1 MEWTHE
7 QQQAIIKNKSNILVA
22 AAAGSGKTAVLVER
36 IINKILNEKI
46 DIDKLLVVTFTN
58 AAASEMRERI
68 LNAIYKKIDES
79 ENDEEIQNLQKQV
92 VLINKASICTIDSF
106 CLDVVRNNFFEIDSS
121 PNFRIADTAEIELLK
136 QEVLE
141 ELFEEKYEEQNEDFQ
156 SLIKTYTSYRD
167 DTPLK
172 ELILKIYSYI
182 SSSPY
187 PKKWLDNAVERFN
200 IEDKNIDFTKTVW
213 GELLIKEI
221 REELQDDIAILEAE
235 IRKLS
240 VEKELILFQKTIEND
255 IYEFQKLLAN
265 LDNWNKAYSIANSVD
280 FITWPR
286 NKVDSIE
293 KENAKNIRDSV
304 KKKFK
309 AKVDKIFVSS
319 SEEATQDILE
329 MYKTL
334 IKLKNLIFKFDE
346 LFTKKKKDKNIVDFS
361 DVEHY
366 ALQILVREKEEGKH
380 ERTDVA
386 KKYMHQFEEIAI
398 DEYQD
403 SNLVQE
409 YILTAVSRGNNIFMV
424 GDIKQSIYKFRQAR
438 PELFLEKYKTYSLD
452 VANDKGLKIQLFKN
466 FRSREN
472 ILDFTNTIFANI
484 MSENL
489 GEIDYSE
496 EEYLNLGANWGE
508 KETEKI
514 QQEQQINSGI
524 IHKTSNLTSTNSQ
537 EYISNA
543 QIEHKNEKF
552 LIKNEIDIIDLKEKD
567 KQKDYDEDSQQ
578 KDEETEDIEIQE
590 NLEDIEIEAKFVAKK
605 IKELV
610 DSKFQVYD
618 IKEQKH
624 RNIKY
629 RDIAILLRSTKGKAP
644 IFEKELIEKDIPVYS
659 DMSSEYID
667 TMEIQTILSLLK
679 IIDNPMQDIPLV
691 TVMRSSIGK
700 FTDNELVEIRLADQ
714 YSDFY
719 TALQKSKLSVST
731 ELKEKI
737 DRFLA
742 DLDKWREEQEY
753 LSLDELIWKIYEDTG
768 FLNYMGVLPNGM
780 LRQENLKMLFER
792 AKQYESAS
800 FKGLFNFIRFIERL
814 HSSSGDLSSAKMIGE
829 NEDVVRIMSIH
840 KSKGLEFP
848 IVFLASSSSQ
858 FNLMDLNKDILL
870 DQELGLG
877 VKYIDYDMQVKYDT
891 LTKLALRNKELNS
904 VYSEEMRILYVALTR
919 AKEKL
924 YITGLSKDF
933 SKAKEN
939 MENMISIYQKQTG
952 NFNNKIPISG
962 TNNID
967 YMYQQQRKKINPLL
981 IKKYKTYLD
990 WILMVY
996 YSDFEKMKDLADV
1009 KIFAKDELIKDL
1021 KPEEK
1026 QEIDLFKMIE
1036 ENCKNVTDEE
1046 VKKVENE
1053 LSFEYEY
1060 MADTVIP
1067 SKTSITAIAHK
1078 NMKEVK
1084 YSALSEN
1091 EVLGKNQL
1099 GDLEKIEL
1107 IAENKESDS
1116 IAFPVPK
1123 FLNNEDEEKVSASKR
1138 GTIMHLCM
1146 KNLDFSK
1153 DYELKDVEDLV
1164 TELKNKE
1171 IITSKEAD
1179 SVNLKHILQFTKSDV
1194 WQELQEAKEY
1204 HKEEPFYINVS
1215 ANEIEETESKANIL
1229 AQGIIDLYYIDKNDN
1244 LVLLDYKTDFVKEGE
1259 EEILIKRH
1267 TPQLLLYKKALENAL
1282 DRKVD
1287 KIYIY
1292 STTLGK
1298 KIQIKV

>member
-1 MEWTHE
+1 MEWTKE
-7 QQQAIIKNKSNILVA
+7 QQQAISKAKSNILVA

-79 ENDEEIQNLQKQV
+79 ENEEEIQNLQKQV
-92 VLINKASICTIDSF
+92 VLLNKASICTIDSF
-106 CLDVVRNNFFEIDSS
+106 CLDVVRNNFFEIDIS

-136 QEVLE
+136 QEVLD
-141 ELFEEKYEEQNEDFQ
+141 ELFEEKYEEKNEDFQ
-156 SLIKTYTSYRD
+156 KLIKTYTSYRD

-172 ELILKIYSYI
+172 DLILKIYSYI

-187 PKKWLDNAVERFN
+187 PKKWLDDAIERFN
-200 IEDKNIDFTKTVW
+200 IKDENLDFTKTVW
-213 GELLIKEI
+213 GELLIQEI
-221 REELQDDIAILEAE
+221 KEELQDDIAILEAQAK
-235 IRKLS
+235 RLS
-240 VEKELILFQKTIEND
+240 VESDLVLFQKTIEND
-255 IYEFQKLLAN
+255 VIELKRLFEN

-286 NKVDSIE
+286 NKVDSLE
-293 KENAKNIRDSV
+293 KENAKNVRDQV

-319 SEEATQDILE
+319 SEEAIQDIIE
-329 MYKTL
+329 MYNTL
-334 IKLKNLIFKFDE
+334 LKLKNIIFEFDE
-346 LFTKKKKDKNIVDFS
+346 FFTKKKKDKNIVDFS

-366 ALQILVREKEEGKH
+366 ALQILVREKEDGTH

-386 KKYMHQFEEIAI
+386 KKYMNQFEEIAI

-424 GDIKQSIYKFRQAR
+424 GDVKQSIYKFRQAR
-438 PELFLEKYKTYSLD
+438 PELFLEKYKSYSLEN
-452 VANDKGLKIQLFKN
+452 ANERGLKIQLFKN

-472 ILDFTNTIFANI
+472 ILDFTNEIFKNI
-484 MSENL
+484 MSESL
-489 GEIDYSE
+489 GEIEYNE
-496 EEYLNLGANWGE
+496 EEFLNLGASWE
-508 KETEKI
+508 PKE
-514 QQEQQINSGI
+514 
-524 IHKTSNLTSTNSQ
+524 
-537 EYISNA
+537 
-543 QIEHKNEKF
+543 
-552 LIKNEIDIIDLKEKD
+552 IKNEIDIIDLKE
-567 KQKDYDEDSQQ
+567 QEKDYDEENS
-578 KDEETEDIEIQE
+578 KEEEIQE

-605 IKELV
+605 IKELI
-610 DSKFQVYD
+610 DSKYQVYD
-618 IKEQKH
+618 LKAQKY
-624 RNIKY
+624 RDIKY
-629 RDIAILLRSTKGKAP
+629 RDIAILLRSTKAKAP

-714 YSDFY
+714 HSDFY
-719 TALQKSKLSVST
+719 TTLLKSKLSVST
-731 ELKEKI
+731 ELKGKI
-737 DRFLA
+737 ERFLSK
-742 DLDKWREEQEY
+742 LDKWRKEQEY

-848 IVFLASSSSQ
+848 IVFLASTSSQ
-858 FNLMDLNKDILL
+858 INLMDLNKDILL

-924 YITGLSKDF
+924 YITGIKKDF
-933 SKAKEN
+933 SKEKEN
-939 MENMISIYQKQTG
+939 IENMLSIYNKQKG
-952 NFNNKIPISG
+952 
-962 TNNID
+962 
-967 YMYQQQRKKINPLL
+967 KINPILV
-981 IKKYKTYLD
+981 KKYKTYLD

-996 YSDFEKMKDLADV
+996 YSDFDKMKDLADV
-1009 KIFAKDELIKDL
+1009 NIFVKNDLIKEL

-1026 QEIDLFKMIE
+1026 QEIDLIRMIE
-1036 ENCKNVTDEE
+1036 ENSKEVTDTEI
-1046 VKKVENE
+1046 KKVENE

-1060 MADTVIP
+1060 KADTLIP

-1078 NMKEVK
+1078 NMEEARYNATDEIEV
-1084 YSALSEN
+1084 EN
-1091 EVLGKNQL
+1091 YEE
-1099 GDLEKIEL
+1099 DEIT
-1107 IAENKESDS
+1107 
-1116 IAFPVPK
+1116 FPVPK
-1123 FLNNEDEEKVSASKR
+1123 FLNNEDEEKITASKR

-1153 DYELKDVEDLV
+1153 EYEIQDVKNLV
-1164 TELKNKE
+1164 EELKNKD
-1171 IITSKEAD
+1171 IITEKEAN
-1179 SVNLKHILQFTKSDV
+1179 SVNINQILKFTKSDV
-1194 WQELQEAKEY
+1194 WEELKSAKEY
-1204 HKEEPFYINVS
+1204 HKEEPFYINVPAS
-1215 ANEIEETESKANIL
+1215 KVQETESTANIL
-1229 AQGIIDLYYIDKNDN
+1229 AQGIIDLYYIDKSDN
-1244 LVLLDYKTDFVKEGE
+1244 LVLLDYKTDYVTEGE
-1259 EEILIKRH
+1259 EDILIKRH
-1267 TPQLLLYKKALENAL
+1267 TPQLLLYKEALVNAL
-1282 DRKVD
+1282 NGKVD
-1287 KIYIY
+1287 RIYIY
-1292 STTLGK
+1292 STVLGK
-1298 KIQIKV
+1298 KIEIST

>member
-1 MEWTHE
+1 MEWTKE
-7 QQQAIIKNKSNILVA
+7 QQQAINKNKSNILVA

-79 ENDEEIQNLQKQV
+79 ENEEEVQNLQKQV
-92 VLINKASICTIDSF
+92 VLLNKASICTIDSF
-106 CLDVVRNNFFEIDSS
+106 CLDVVRNNFFEIDIS

-141 ELFEEKYEEQNEDFQ
+141 ELFEEKYEEKNEDFQ
-156 SLIKTYTSYRD
+156 KLIKTYTSYRD

-172 ELILKIYSYI
+172 DLILKIYSYI

-187 PKKWLDNAVERFN
+187 PKKWLDDAIERFN
-200 IEDKNIDFTKTVW
+200 IIDANTDFTKTVW
-213 GELLIKEI
+213 GELLIQEI
-221 REELQDDIAILEAE
+221 KEELQDDIAILEAQAK
-235 IRKLS
+235 RLS
-240 VEKELILFQKTIEND
+240 VEPDLLLFQKTIEND
-255 IYEFQKLLAN
+255 VVELKTLFGN
-265 LDNWNKAYSIANSVD
+265 LENWNKVYSIANSVD

-293 KENAKNIRDSV
+293 KENAKNVRDSV

-319 SEEATQDILE
+319 SEEAIQDIQE

-334 IKLKNLIFKFDE
+334 VKLKNLIFEFDE
-346 LFTKKKKDKNIVDFS
+346 KFTKKKKDKNIVDFS

-366 ALQILVREKEEGKH
+366 ALQILVREKEDGTH
-380 ERTDVA
+380 ERSDIA
-386 KKYMHQFEEIAI
+386 KKYMKQFEEIAI

-409 YILTAVSRGNNIFMV
+409 YILTSVSRGNNIFMV
-424 GDIKQSIYKFRQAR
+424 GDVKQSIYKFRQAR
-438 PELFLEKYKTYSLD
+438 PELFLEKYKSYSLEN
-452 VANDKGLKIQLFKN
+452 ANEKGLKIQLFKN

-472 ILDFTNTIFANI
+472 ILDFTNEIFANI
-484 MSENL
+484 MSESL
-489 GEIDYSE
+489 GEIEYTKE
-496 EEYLNLGANWGE
+496 EFLNLGANWGNE
-508 KETEKI
+508 ETEKKHEEVM
-514 QQEQQINSGI
+514 QFS
-524 IHKTSNLTSTNSQ
+524 L
-537 EYISNA
+537 
-543 QIEHKNEKF
+543 
-552 LIKNEIDIIDLKEKD
+552 KNEIDIIDLKEKEI
-567 KQKDYDEDSQQ
+567 QKDYDAENG
-578 KDEETEDIEIQE
+578 EEVEQQE

-610 DSKFQVYD
+610 KSKYQVYD
-618 IKEQKH
+618 LKEQKY
-624 RNIKY
+624 RDIKY
-629 RDIAILLRSTKGKAP
+629 RDIAILLRSTKTKAP

-659 DMSSEYID
+659 DMSAEYID
-667 TMEIQTILSLLK
+667 SMEIQTILSLLK

-714 YSDFY
+714 HSDFY
-719 TALQKSKLSVST
+719 TTLLKAKMSVST

-737 DRFLA
+737 ERFL
-742 DLDKWREEQEY
+742 DSLDRWREEQEY

-768 FLNYMGVLPNGM
+768 FLNYMGVLPNGA

-848 IVFLASSSSQ
+848 IVFLASTSSQ

-939 MENMISIYQKQTG
+939 MENMLSIYKKQEG
-952 NFNNKIPISG
+952 
-962 TNNID
+962 
-967 YMYQQQRKKINPLL
+967 KINPILV
-981 IKKYKTYLD
+981 KKYKTYLD

-996 YSDFEKMKDLADV
+996 YSNFDTMKNLAQVNVLEKE
-1009 KIFAKDELIKDL
+1009 ELIKDL
-1021 KPEEK
+1021 RPEEK
-1026 QEIDLFKMIE
+1026 QQIDLLKMIE
-1036 ENCKNVTDEE
+1036 ENCKNVTEDDL
-1046 VKKVENE
+1046 KKLEND
-1053 LSFEYEY
+1053 LNFEYEFKV
-1060 MADTVIP
+1060 ATTIP
-1067 SKTSITAIAHK
+1067 TKTSITAIAHK
-1078 NMKEVK
+1078 NMDEIKFSSTEDVLEDEEEEE
-1084 YSALSEN
+1084 YAEN
-1091 EVLGKNQL
+1091 E
-1099 GDLEKIEL
+1099 I
-1107 IAENKESDS
+1107 S
-1116 IAFPVPK
+1116 FPIPK
-1123 FLNNEDEEKVSASKR
+1123 FLINEDEEKISAGKR
-1138 GTIMHLCM
+1138 GTIVHLCM
-1146 KNLDFSK
+1146 KNLDFNK
-1153 DYELKDVEDLV
+1153 DYELQDVKELINSLV
-1164 TELKNKE
+1164 DKE
-1171 IITSKEAD
+1171 IITLKEAN
-1179 SVNLKHILQFTKSDV
+1179 SANPYQILKFTKSDI
-1194 WQELQEAKEY
+1194 WQDLKQAKEY
-1204 HKEEPFYINVS
+1204 HKEEPFYINVPLK
-1215 ANEIEETESKANIL
+1215 EIEDIEAEENIL
-1229 AQGIIDLYYIDKNDN
+1229 AQGIIDLYYIDKDDK

-1259 EEILIKRH
+1259 EEVLIKRH
-1267 TPQLLLYKKALENAL
+1267 TPQLLLYKNALENAL
-1282 DRKVD
+1282 NRKVD
-1287 KIYIY
+1287 RIYIY
-1292 STTLGK
+1292 STVLSK
-1298 KIQIKV
+1298 KIEI

>member
-1 MEWTHE
+1 MEWTKE
-7 QQQAIIKNKSNILVA
+7 QSQAINKNKSNILVA

-79 ENDEEIQNLQKQV
+79 ENEQEIQNLQKQV
-92 VLINKASICTIDSF
+92 VLLNKASICTIDSF
-106 CLDVVRNNFFEIDSS
+106 CLDVVRNNFFEIDIS

-136 QEVLE
+136 QEVLD
-141 ELFEEKYEEQNEDFQ
+141 ELFEEKYEEKNKDFQ
-156 SLIKTYTSYRD
+156 KLIKTYTSYRD

-172 ELILKIYSYI
+172 DLILKIYSYI

-187 PKKWLDNAVERFN
+187 PKKWLDDAIERFN
-200 IEDKNIDFTKTVW
+200 IKDENLDFTKTVW
-213 GELLIKEI
+213 GELLIQEVK
-221 REELQDDIAILEAE
+221 EELQDDIAILEAQAK
-235 IRKLS
+235 RLS
-240 VEKELILFQKTIEND
+240 VEPDLVLFQKTIEND
-255 IYEFQKLLAN
+255 VVELKTLFSN

-293 KENAKNIRDSV
+293 KENAKNVRDQV

-309 AKVDKIFVSS
+309 AKVEKIFVSN
-319 SEEATQDILE
+319 SEEAIQDIQE

-334 IKLKNLIFKFDE
+334 VMLKELIFEFDE
-346 LFTKKKKDKNIVDFS
+346 KFIKKKKDKNIVDFS

-366 ALQILVREKEEGKH
+366 ALQILVKEKEDGTH
-380 ERTDVA
+380 ERSDIA
-386 KKYMHQFEEIAI
+386 KKYMKQFEEIAI

-409 YILTAVSRGNNIFMV
+409 YILTSVSRGNNIFMV
-424 GDIKQSIYKFRQAR
+424 GDVKQSIYKFRQAR
-438 PELFLEKYKTYSLD
+438 PELFLEKYKSYSLEN
-452 VANDKGLKIQLFKN
+452 ANEKGLKIQLFKN

-472 ILDFTNTIFANI
+472 ILDFTNEIFANI
-484 MSENL
+484 MSESL
-489 GEIDYSE
+489 GEIEYTKE
-496 EEYLNLGANWGE
+496 EFLNLGANWE
-508 KETEKI
+508 NEETEKKLEEGI
-514 QQEQQINSGI
+514 Q
-524 IHKTSNLTSTNSQ
+524 
-537 EYISNA
+537 
-543 QIEHKNEKF
+543 F
-552 LIKNEIDIIDLKEKD
+552 LVKNEIDIIDLKEKEI
-567 KQKDYDEDSQQ
+567 QKDYDAENG
-578 KDEETEDIEIQE
+578 EEVEQQE

-610 DSKFQVYD
+610 KSKYQVYD
-618 IKEQKH
+618 LKEQKY
-624 RNIKY
+624 RDIKY
-629 RDIAILLRSTKGKAP
+629 RDIAILLRSTKTKAP

-659 DMSSEYID
+659 DMSAEYID
-667 TMEIQTILSLLK
+667 SMEIQTILSLLK

-714 YSDFY
+714 HADFY
-719 TALQKSKLSVST
+719 TTLLKAKMSAST

-737 DRFLA
+737 ERFL
-742 DLDKWREEQEY
+742 DSLDRWREEQEY

-768 FLNYMGVLPNGM
+768 FLNYMGVLPNGA

-848 IVFLASSSSQ
+848 IVFLASASSQ

-939 MENMISIYQKQTG
+939 MENMLSIYKKQEG
-952 NFNNKIPISG
+952 
-962 TNNID
+962 
-967 YMYQQQRKKINPLL
+967 KINPILV
-981 IKKYKTYLD
+981 KKYKTYLD

-996 YSDFEKMKDLADV
+996 YSNFDTMKNLAQVNVFEKE
-1009 KIFAKDELIKDL
+1009 ELIKDL
-1021 KPEEK
+1021 RPEEK
-1026 QEIDLFKMIE
+1026 QQIDLLKMIE
-1036 ENCKNVTDEE
+1036 ENCKNVTEDDL
-1046 VKKVENE
+1046 KKLEND
-1053 LSFEYEY
+1053 LNSEYEFKV
-1060 MADTVIP
+1060 ATTIP
-1067 SKTSITAIAHK
+1067 TKTSITAIAHK
-1078 NMKEVK
+1078 NMDEIRFF
-1084 YSALSEN
+1084 SEEDAIEGEDFAGDAIERENLEDNKN
-1091 EVLGKNQL
+1091 E
-1099 GDLEKIEL
+1099 I
-1107 IAENKESDS
+1107 S
-1116 IAFPVPK
+1116 FPAPK
-1123 FLNNEDEEKVSASKR
+1123 FLINEEEEKISAGKR
-1138 GTIMHLCM
+1138 GTIVHLCM
-1146 KNLDFSK
+1146 KNLDFNK
-1153 DYELKDVEDLV
+1153 NYELQDIK
-1164 TELKNKE
+1164 ELLKSLIDKE
-1171 IITSKEAD
+1171 IITLKEAN
-1179 SVNLKHILQFTKSDV
+1179 SVNPYQILKFTKSDI
-1194 WQELQEAKEY
+1194 WQDLKQAKEY
-1204 HKEEPFYINVS
+1204 HKEEPFYINVPLK
-1215 ANEIEETESKANIL
+1215 EIEDIEAEENVL
-1229 AQGIIDLYYIDKNDN
+1229 AQGIIDLYYIDKDDK

-1259 EEILIKRH
+1259 EELLIKRH
-1267 TPQLLLYKKALENAL
+1267 TPQLLLYKEALESAL
-1282 DRKVD
+1282 NTKVD

-1292 STTLGK
+1292 STVLGK
-1298 KIQIKV
+1298 KIEIKC

>member
-1 MEWTHE
+1 MEWTKE
-7 QQQAIIKNKSNILVA
+7 QQQAISKAKSNILVA

-79 ENDEEIQNLQKQV
+79 ENEEEIQNLQKQV
-92 VLINKASICTIDSF
+92 VLLNKASICTIDSF
-106 CLDVVRNNFFEIDSS
+106 CLDVVRNNFFEIDIS

-136 QEVLE
+136 QEVLD
-141 ELFEEKYEEQNEDFQ
+141 ELFEERYEKNNEDFQ
-156 SLIKTYTSYRD
+156 KLIKTCTSYRD

-172 ELILKIYSYI
+172 DLILKIYSYI

-187 PKKWLDNAVERFN
+187 PKKWLDDAIERFN
-200 IEDKNIDFTKTVW
+200 IKDENLDFTKTVW
-213 GELLIKEI
+213 GELLIQEI
-221 REELQDDIAILEAE
+221 KEELQDDIAILEAQAK
-235 IRKLS
+235 RLS
-240 VEKELILFQKTIEND
+240 VEPDLVLFQKTIEND
-255 IYEFQKLLAN
+255 VIELKRLFEN

-286 NKVDSIE
+286 NKVDSLE
-293 KENAKNIRDSV
+293 KENAKNVRDQV

-309 AKVDKIFVSS
+309 TKVDKIFVSS
-319 SEEATQDILE
+319 SEEAIQDIIE
-329 MYKTL
+329 MYNTL
-334 IKLKNLIFKFDE
+334 LKLKNIIFEFDE
-346 LFTKKKKDKNIVDFS
+346 FFTKKKKDKNIVDFS

-366 ALQILVREKEEGKH
+366 ALQILVREKEDGTH

-386 KKYMHQFEEIAI
+386 KKYMNQFEEIAI

-424 GDIKQSIYKFRQAR
+424 GDVKQSIYKFRQAR
-438 PELFLEKYKTYSLD
+438 PELFLEKYKSYSLEN
-452 VANDKGLKIQLFKN
+452 ANERGLKIQLFKN

-472 ILDFTNTIFANI
+472 ILDFTNEIFKNI
-484 MSENL
+484 MSESL
-489 GEIDYSE
+489 GEIEYNE
-496 EEYLNLGANWGE
+496 EEFLNLGASWE
-508 KETEKI
+508 PKE
-514 QQEQQINSGI
+514 
-524 IHKTSNLTSTNSQ
+524 
-537 EYISNA
+537 
-543 QIEHKNEKF
+543 
-552 LIKNEIDIIDLKEKD
+552 IKNEIDIIDLKE
-567 KQKDYDEDSQQ
+567 QEKDYDEENS
-578 KDEETEDIEIQE
+578 KEEEIQE

-605 IKELV
+605 IKELI
-610 DSKFQVYD
+610 DSKYQVYD
-618 IKEQKH
+618 LKAQKY
-624 RNIKY
+624 RDIKY
-629 RDIAILLRSTKGKAP
+629 RDIAILLRSTKAKAP

-714 YSDFY
+714 HSDFY
-719 TALQKSKLSVST
+719 TTLLKSKLSVST
-731 ELKEKI
+731 ELKGKI
-737 DRFLA
+737 ERFLSK
-742 DLDKWREEQEY
+742 LDKWRKEQEY

-848 IVFLASSSSQ
+848 IVFLASTSSQ
-858 FNLMDLNKDILL
+858 INLMDLNKDILL

-924 YITGLSKDF
+924 YITGIKKDF
-933 SKAKEN
+933 SKEKEN
-939 MENMISIYQKQTG
+939 MENMLSIYNKQEG
-952 NFNNKIPISG
+952 
-962 TNNID
+962 
-967 YMYQQQRKKINPLL
+967 KINPILV
-981 IKKYKTYLD
+981 KKYKTYLD

-996 YSDFEKMKDLADV
+996 YSDFDKMKDLADV
-1009 KIFAKDELIKDL
+1009 NIFVKNDLIKEL

-1026 QEIDLFKMIE
+1026 QEIDLIRMIE
-1036 ENCKNVTDEE
+1036 ENSKEVTDTEI
-1046 VKKVENE
+1046 KKVENE

-1060 MADTVIP
+1060 KADTLIP

-1078 NMKEVK
+1078 NMEEARYNATDEIEV
-1084 YSALSEN
+1084 EN
-1091 EVLGKNQL
+1091 YEE
-1099 GDLEKIEL
+1099 DEIT
-1107 IAENKESDS
+1107 
-1116 IAFPVPK
+1116 FPVPK
-1123 FLNNEDEEKVSASKR
+1123 FLNNEDEEKITASKR

-1153 DYELKDVEDLV
+1153 EYEIQDVKNLV
-1164 TELKNKE
+1164 EELKNKD
-1171 IITSKEAD
+1171 IITEKEAN
-1179 SVNLKHILQFTKSDV
+1179 SVNINQILKFTKSDV
-1194 WQELQEAKEY
+1194 WEELKSAKEY
-1204 HKEEPFYINVS
+1204 HKEEPFYINVPAS
-1215 ANEIEETESKANIL
+1215 KVQETESTANIL
-1229 AQGIIDLYYIDKNDN
+1229 AQGIIDLYYIDKSDN
-1244 LVLLDYKTDFVKEGE
+1244 LVLLDYKTDYVTEGE
-1259 EEILIKRH
+1259 EDILIKRH
-1267 TPQLLLYKKALENAL
+1267 TPQLLLYKEALVNAL
-1282 DRKVD
+1282 NGKVD
-1287 KIYIY
+1287 RIYIY
-1292 STTLGK
+1292 STVLGK
-1298 KIQIKV
+1298 KIEIST

>member
-1 MEWTHE
+1 MEWTYE
-7 QQQAIIKNKSNILVA
+7 QRQAINKNKSNILVA

-92 VLINKASICTIDSF
+92 VLLNKASICTIDSF
-106 CLDVVRNNFFEIDSS
+106 CLDVVRNNFFEIDIS
-121 PNFRIADTAEIELLK
+121 PNFRIADTAEIDLLK

-141 ELFEEKYEEQNEDFQ
+141 ELFEEKYEEKNEDFQ
-156 SLIKTYTSYRD
+156 NLIKTYTSYRD

-172 ELILKIYSYI
+172 DLILKIYSYI

-187 PKKWLDNAVERFN
+187 PKKWLDDAVERFN
-200 IEDKNIDFTKTVW
+200 IKDENIDFTKTVW

-221 REELQDDIAILEAE
+221 REELQDDIVILEAE
-235 IRKLS
+235 ARKLS

-255 IYEFQKLLAN
+255 IYELQNLQAN

-286 NKVDSIE
+286 NKVDSME

-309 AKVDKIFVSS
+309 AKSDKIFVSS

-329 MYKTL
+329 MHKTL
-334 IKLKNLIFKFDE
+334 IMLKNLIFEFDE

-366 ALQILVREKEEGKH
+366 ALQILVREKEDGKH

-386 KKYMHQFEEIAI
+386 KKYMNQFEEIAI

-409 YILTAVSRGNNIFMV
+409 YILTSVSRGNNIFMV
-424 GDIKQSIYKFRQAR
+424 GDVKQSIYKFRQAR

-452 VANDKGLKIQLFKN
+452 DANDKGLKIQLFKN

-484 MSENL
+484 MSEAL
-489 GEIDYSE
+489 GEIEYSE

-508 KETEKI
+508 KE
-514 QQEQQINSGI
+514 NS
-524 IHKTSNLTSTNSQ
+524 LDMQ
-537 EYISNA
+537 YA
-543 QIEHKNEKF
+543 
-552 LIKNEIDIIDLKEKD
+552 IKNEIDIIDLKEQEKPS
-567 KQKDYDEDSQQ
+567 DYDEDSQQ
-578 KDEETEDIEIQE
+578 KDEETENSEVQE

-610 DSKFQVYD
+610 DSKFQVFD
-618 IKEQKH
+618 LKEQKY

-691 TVMRSSIGK
+691 TVMRSIIGK
-700 FTDNELVEIRLADQ
+700 FTDDELVEIRLADRH
-714 YSDFY
+714 SDFY
-719 TALQKSKLSVST
+719 TAVLKSKLSVST

-792 AKQYESAS
+792 AKQYETAS

-870 DQELGLG
+870 DQEIGLG

-939 MENMISIYQKQTG
+939 MENMISIYKKQKG
-952 NFNNKIPISG
+952 
-962 TNNID
+962 
-967 YMYQQQRKKINPLL
+967 KINPIL

-996 YSDFEKMKDLADV
+996 YNDFQKM
-1009 KIFAKDELIKDL
+1009 
-1021 KPEEK
+1021 
-1026 QEIDLFKMIE
+1026 
-1036 ENCKNVTDEE
+1036 N
-1046 VKKVENE
+1046 
-1053 LSFEYEY
+1053 
-1060 MADTVIP
+1060 
-1067 SKTSITAIAHK
+1067 
-1078 NMKEVK
+1078 
-1084 YSALSEN
+1084 
-1091 EVLGKNQL
+1091 
-1099 GDLEKIEL
+1099 
-1107 IAENKESDS
+1107 
-1116 IAFPVPK
+1116 
-1123 FLNNEDEEKVSASKR
+1123 
-1138 GTIMHLCM
+1138 
-1146 KNLDFSK
+1146 
-1153 DYELKDVEDLV
+1153 
-1164 TELKNKE
+1164 
-1171 IITSKEAD
+1171 
-1179 SVNLKHILQFTKSDV
+1179 
-1194 WQELQEAKEY
+1194 
-1204 HKEEPFYINVS
+1204 
-1215 ANEIEETESKANIL
+1215 
-1229 AQGIIDLYYIDKNDN
+1229 
-1244 LVLLDYKTDFVKEGE
+1244 
-1259 EEILIKRH
+1259 
-1267 TPQLLLYKKALENAL
+1267 
-1282 DRKVD
+1282 
-1287 KIYIY
+1287 
-1292 STTLGK
+1292 
-1298 KIQIKV
+1298 

>member
-1 MEWTHE
+1 MEWTKE
-7 QQQAIIKNKSNILVA
+7 QQQAISKAKSNILVA

-79 ENDEEIQNLQKQV
+79 ENEEEIQNLQKQV
-92 VLINKASICTIDSF
+92 VLLNKASICTIDSF
-106 CLDVVRNNFFEIDSS
+106 CLDVVRNNFFEIDIS

-136 QEVLE
+136 QEVLD
-141 ELFEEKYEEQNEDFQ
+141 ELFEEKYEEKNEDFQ
-156 SLIKTYTSYRD
+156 KLIKTYTSYRD

-172 ELILKIYSYI
+172 DLILKIYSYI

-187 PKKWLDNAVERFN
+187 PKKWFDDAIERFN
-200 IEDKNIDFTKTVW
+200 IKDENLDFTKTVW
-213 GELLIKEI
+213 GELLIQEI
-221 REELQDDIAILEAE
+221 KEELQDDIAILEAQAK
-235 IRKLS
+235 RLS
-240 VEKELILFQKTIEND
+240 VEPDLVLFQKTIEND
-255 IYEFQKLLAN
+255 VIELKRLFEN

-286 NKVDSIE
+286 NKVDSLE
-293 KENAKNIRDSV
+293 KENAKNVRDQV

-309 AKVDKIFVSS
+309 TKVDKIFVSS
-319 SEEATQDILE
+319 SEEAIQDIIE
-329 MYKTL
+329 MYNTL
-334 IKLKNLIFKFDE
+334 LKLKNIIFEFDE
-346 LFTKKKKDKNIVDFS
+346 FFTKKKKDKNIVDFS

-366 ALQILVREKEEGKH
+366 ALQILVREKEDGTH

-386 KKYMHQFEEIAI
+386 KKYMNQFEEIAI

-424 GDIKQSIYKFRQAR
+424 GDVKQSIYKFRQAR
-438 PELFLEKYKTYSLD
+438 PELFLEKYKSYSLE
-452 VANDKGLKIQLFKN
+452 NTNERGLKIQLFKN

-472 ILDFTNTIFANI
+472 ILDFTNEIFENI
-484 MSENL
+484 MSESL
-489 GEIDYSE
+489 GEIEYNE
-496 EEYLNLGANWGE
+496 EEFLNLGASWE
-508 KETEKI
+508 PKE
-514 QQEQQINSGI
+514 
-524 IHKTSNLTSTNSQ
+524 
-537 EYISNA
+537 
-543 QIEHKNEKF
+543 
-552 LIKNEIDIIDLKEKD
+552 IKNEIDIIDLKE
-567 KQKDYDEDSQQ
+567 QEKDYDEENS
-578 KDEETEDIEIQE
+578 EEEEIQE

-605 IKELV
+605 IKELI
-610 DSKFQVYD
+610 DSKYQVYD
-618 IKEQKH
+618 LKAQKY
-624 RNIKY
+624 RDIKY
-629 RDIAILLRSTKGKAP
+629 RDIAILLRSTKAKAP

-714 YSDFY
+714 HSDFY
-719 TALQKSKLSVST
+719 TTLLKSKLSVST
-731 ELKEKI
+731 ELKGKI
-737 DRFLA
+737 ERFLSE
-742 DLDKWREEQEY
+742 LDKWREEQEY

-924 YITGLSKDF
+924 YITGIKKDF
-933 SKAKEN
+933 SKEKEN
-939 MENMISIYQKQTG
+939 IENMLSIYNKQKG
-952 NFNNKIPISG
+952 
-962 TNNID
+962 
-967 YMYQQQRKKINPLL
+967 KINPILV
-981 IKKYKTYLD
+981 KKYKTYLD

-996 YSDFEKMKDLADV
+996 YSDFDKMKNLANVNIFV
-1009 KIFAKDELIKDL
+1009 KDDLIKEL

-1026 QEIDLFKMIE
+1026 QEIDLIRMIE
-1036 ENCKNVTDEE
+1036 ENSKEVTDIEI
-1046 VKKVENE
+1046 KKVENE

-1060 MADTVIP
+1060 KADTLIP

-1078 NMKEVK
+1078 NMEEARYNATDEIEV
-1084 YSALSEN
+1084 EN
-1091 EVLGKNQL
+1091 YEE
-1099 GDLEKIEL
+1099 DEIT
-1107 IAENKESDS
+1107 
-1116 IAFPVPK
+1116 FPVPK
-1123 FLNNEDEEKVSASKR
+1123 FLNNEDEEKITASKR

-1153 DYELKDVEDLV
+1153 KYEIQDIKNLIE
-1164 TELKNKE
+1164 ELKNKD
-1171 IITSKEAD
+1171 IITEKEAN
-1179 SVNLKHILQFTKSDV
+1179 SVNVNQILRFCKSDV
-1194 WQELQEAKEY
+1194 WQELKSVKEY
-1204 HKEEPFYINVS
+1204 HKEEPFYINVPAS
-1215 ANEIEETESKANIL
+1215 EVQETESTANIL
-1229 AQGIIDLYYIDKNDN
+1229 AQGIIDLYYIDKNDK
-1244 LVLLDYKTDFVKEGE
+1244 LVLLDYKTDYVTEGE
-1259 EEILIKRH
+1259 EDFLIKRH
-1267 TPQLLLYKKALENAL
+1267 TPQLLLYKEALENAL
-1282 DRKVD
+1282 NRKVD
-1287 KIYIY
+1287 RIYIY
-1292 STTLGK
+1292 STVLGK
-1298 KIQIKV
+1298 KVEINI

>member
-1 MEWTHE
+1 MEWTKE
-7 QQQAIIKNKSNILVA
+7 QKQAISRNKSNILVA

-79 ENDEEIQNLQKQV
+79 ENEEEIQNLQKQV
-92 VLINKASICTIDSF
+92 VLLNKASICTIDSF
-106 CLDVVRNNFFEIDSS
+106 CLDVVRNNFFEIDIS

-136 QEVLE
+136 QEVLD
-141 ELFEEKYEEQNEDFQ
+141 ELFEEKYEEKNEDFQ
-156 SLIKTYTSYRD
+156 KLIKTYTSYRD

-172 ELILKIYSYI
+172 DLILKIYSYI

-187 PKKWLDNAVERFN
+187 PKKWLDDAIERFN
-200 IEDKNIDFTKTVW
+200 IKDENLDFTKTVW
-213 GELLIKEI
+213 GELLIQEI
-221 REELQDDIAILEAE
+221 KEELQDDIAILEAQAK
-235 IRKLS
+235 RLS
-240 VEKELILFQKTIEND
+240 VESDLVLFQKTIEND
-255 IYEFQKLLAN
+255 VIELKRLFEN

-286 NKVDSIE
+286 NKVDSLE
-293 KENAKNIRDSV
+293 KENAKNVRDQV

-309 AKVDKIFVSS
+309 TKVDKIFVSS
-319 SEEATQDILE
+319 SEEAIQDIIE
-329 MYKTL
+329 MYNTL
-334 IKLKNLIFKFDE
+334 LKLKNLIFEFDE

-366 ALQILVREKEEGKH
+366 ALQILVREKEDGTH

-386 KKYMHQFEEIAI
+386 QKYMKQFEEIAI

-409 YILTAVSRGNNIFMV
+409 YILSSVSRGNNIFMV
-424 GDIKQSIYKFRQAR
+424 GDVKQSIYKFRQAR
-438 PELFLEKYKTYSLD
+438 PELFLEKYKSYSLEN
-452 VANDKGLKIQLFKN
+452 ANERGLKIQLFKN

-472 ILDFTNTIFANI
+472 ILDFTNEIFKNI
-484 MSENL
+484 MSESL
-489 GEIDYSE
+489 GEIEYNE
-496 EEYLNLGANWGE
+496 EEFLNLGASWE
-508 KETEKI
+508 PKE
-514 QQEQQINSGI
+514 
-524 IHKTSNLTSTNSQ
+524 
-537 EYISNA
+537 
-543 QIEHKNEKF
+543 
-552 LIKNEIDIIDLKEKD
+552 IKNEIDIIDLKE
-567 KQKDYDEDSQQ
+567 QEKDYDEENS
-578 KDEETEDIEIQE
+578 EEEEIQE

-605 IKELV
+605 IKELI
-610 DSKFQVYD
+610 DSKYQVYD
-618 IKEQKH
+618 LKAQKY
-624 RNIKY
+624 RDIKY
-629 RDIAILLRSTKGKAP
+629 RDIAILLRSTKAKAP

-714 YSDFY
+714 HSDFY
-719 TALQKSKLSVST
+719 TTLLKSKLSVST
-731 ELKEKI
+731 ELKGKI
-737 DRFLA
+737 ERFLNE
-742 DLDKWREEQEY
+742 LDKWRKEQEY

-924 YITGLSKDF
+924 YITGIKKDF
-933 SKAKEN
+933 SKEKEN
-939 MENMISIYQKQTG
+939 IENMLSIY
-952 NFNNKIPISG
+952 NKLEG
-962 TNNID
+962 
-967 YMYQQQRKKINPLL
+967 KINPILV
-981 IKKYKTYLD
+981 KKYKTYLD

-996 YSDFEKMKDLADV
+996 YSDFDKMKNLADV
-1009 KIFAKDELIKDL
+1009 NIFVKDDLIKEL

-1026 QEIDLFKMIE
+1026 QEIDLIRMIE
-1036 ENCKNVTDEE
+1036 ENSKEVTDTEI
-1046 VKKVENE
+1046 KKVENE

-1060 MADTVIP
+1060 KADTLIP

-1078 NMKEVK
+1078 NMEEARYNATDEIEV
-1084 YSALSEN
+1084 EN
-1091 EVLGKNQL
+1091 YEE
-1099 GDLEKIEL
+1099 DEIT
-1107 IAENKESDS
+1107 
-1116 IAFPVPK
+1116 FPVPK
-1123 FLNNEDEEKVSASKR
+1123 FLNNEDEEKITASKR

-1146 KNLDFSK
+1146 KNLDFSIK
-1153 DYELKDVEDLV
+1153 YEIQDVKNLV
-1164 TELKNKE
+1164 EELKNKD
-1171 IITSKEAD
+1171 IITEKEAN
-1179 SVNLKHILQFTKSDV
+1179 SVNINQILKFTKSDV
-1194 WQELQEAKEY
+1194 WEELKSTKEY

-1215 ANEIEETESKANIL
+1215 ASKVQETESTANIL
-1229 AQGIIDLYYIDKNDN
+1229 AQGIIDLYYIDKSDN
-1244 LVLLDYKTDFVKEGE
+1244 LVLLDYKTDYVTEGE
-1259 EEILIKRH
+1259 EDILIKRH
-1267 TPQLLLYKKALENAL
+1267 TPQLLLYKEALENAL
-1282 DRKVD
+1282 NRKVD
-1287 KIYIY
+1287 RIYIY
-1292 STTLGK
+1292 STVLGK
-1298 KIQIKV
+1298 KVEINI

>member
-1 MEWTHE
+1 MEWTKE
-7 QQQAIIKNKSNILVA
+7 QQQAISKAKSNILVA

-79 ENDEEIQNLQKQV
+79 ENEEEIQNLQKQV
-92 VLINKASICTIDSF
+92 VLLNKASICTIDSF
-106 CLDVVRNNFFEIDSS
+106 CLDVVRNNFFEIDIS

-136 QEVLE
+136 QEVLD
-141 ELFEEKYEEQNEDFQ
+141 ELFEEKYEEKNEDFQ
-156 SLIKTYTSYRD
+156 KLIKTYTSYRD

-172 ELILKIYSYI
+172 DLILKIYSYI

-187 PKKWLDNAVERFN
+187 PKKWLDDAIERFN
-200 IEDKNIDFTKTVW
+200 IKDENLDFTKTVW
-213 GELLIKEI
+213 GELLIQEI
-221 REELQDDIAILEAE
+221 KEELQDDIAILEAQAK
-235 IRKLS
+235 RLS
-240 VEKELILFQKTIEND
+240 VESDLVLFQKTIEND
-255 IYEFQKLLAN
+255 VIELKRLFEN

-286 NKVDSIE
+286 NKVDSLE
-293 KENAKNIRDSV
+293 KENTKNVRDQV

-319 SEEATQDILE
+319 SEEAIQDIIE
-329 MYKTL
+329 MYNTL
-334 IKLKNLIFKFDE
+334 LKLKNIIFEFDE
-346 LFTKKKKDKNIVDFS
+346 FFTKKKKDKNIVDFS

-366 ALQILVREKEEGKH
+366 ALQILVREKEDGTH

-386 KKYMHQFEEIAI
+386 KKYMNQFEEIAI

-424 GDIKQSIYKFRQAR
+424 GDVKQSIYKFRQAR
-438 PELFLEKYKTYSLD
+438 PELFLEKYKSYSLE
-452 VANDKGLKIQLFKN
+452 NTNERGLKIQLFKN

-472 ILDFTNTIFANI
+472 ILDFTNEIFENI
-484 MSENL
+484 MSESL
-489 GEIDYSE
+489 GEIEYNE
-496 EEYLNLGANWGE
+496 EEFLNLGASWE
-508 KETEKI
+508 PKE
-514 QQEQQINSGI
+514 
-524 IHKTSNLTSTNSQ
+524 
-537 EYISNA
+537 
-543 QIEHKNEKF
+543 
-552 LIKNEIDIIDLKEKD
+552 IKNEIDIIDLKE
-567 KQKDYDEDSQQ
+567 QEKDYDEENS
-578 KDEETEDIEIQE
+578 EEEEEIQE

-605 IKELV
+605 IKELI
-610 DSKFQVYD
+610 DSKYQVYD
-618 IKEQKH
+618 LKAQKY
-624 RNIKY
+624 RDIKY
-629 RDIAILLRSTKGKAP
+629 RDIAILLRSTKAKAP

-714 YSDFY
+714 HSDFY
-719 TALQKSKLSVST
+719 TTLLKSKLSVST
-731 ELKEKI
+731 ELKGKI
-737 DRFLA
+737 ERFLSE
-742 DLDKWREEQEY
+742 LDKWREEQEY

-924 YITGLSKDF
+924 YITGIKKDF
-933 SKAKEN
+933 SKEKEN
-939 MENMISIYQKQTG
+939 MENMLSIY
-952 NFNNKIPISG
+952 NKKEG
-962 TNNID
+962 
-967 YMYQQQRKKINPLL
+967 KINPILV
-981 IKKYKTYLD
+981 KKYKTYLD

-996 YSDFEKMKDLADV
+996 YSDFDKMKNLANVNIFV
-1009 KIFAKDELIKDL
+1009 KDDLIKEL

-1026 QEIDLFKMIE
+1026 QEIDLIRMIE
-1036 ENCKNVTDEE
+1036 ENSKEVTDTEI
-1046 VKKVENE
+1046 KKVENE

-1060 MADTVIP
+1060 KADTLIP

-1078 NMKEVK
+1078 NMEEARYNATDEIEV
-1084 YSALSEN
+1084 EN
-1091 EVLGKNQL
+1091 YEE
-1099 GDLEKIEL
+1099 DEIT
-1107 IAENKESDS
+1107 
-1116 IAFPVPK
+1116 FPVPK
-1123 FLNNEDEEKVSASKR
+1123 FLNNEDEEKITASKR

-1153 DYELKDVEDLV
+1153 KYEIQDIKNLIE
-1164 TELKNKE
+1164 ELKNKD
-1171 IITSKEAD
+1171 IITEKEAN
-1179 SVNLKHILQFTKSDV
+1179 SVNVNQILRFCKSDV
-1194 WQELQEAKEY
+1194 WQELKSVKEY

-1215 ANEIEETESKANIL
+1215 ASKVQETESTANIL
-1229 AQGIIDLYYIDKNDN
+1229 AQGIIDLYYIDKSDN
-1244 LVLLDYKTDFVKEGE
+1244 LVLLDYKTDYVTEGE
-1259 EEILIKRH
+1259 EDILIKRH
-1267 TPQLLLYKKALENAL
+1267 TPQLLLYKEALENAL
-1282 DRKVD
+1282 NRKVD
-1287 KIYIY
+1287 RIYIY
-1292 STTLGK
+1292 STVLGK
-1298 KIQIKV
+1298 KVEINI

>member
-1 MEWTHE
+1 MEWTKE
-7 QQQAIIKNKSNILVA
+7 QQQAISKNKSNILVA

-79 ENDEEIQNLQKQV
+79 ENEEEIQNLQRQV
-92 VLINKASICTIDSF
+92 VLLNKASICTIDSF
-106 CLDVVRNNFFEIDSS
+106 CLDVVRNNFFEIDIS

-136 QEVLE
+136 QEVLD
-141 ELFEEKYEEQNEDFQ
+141 ELFEEKYEEKNEDFQ
-156 SLIKTYTSYRD
+156 KLIKTYTSYRD

-172 ELILKIYSYI
+172 DLILKIYSYI

-187 PKKWLDNAVERFN
+187 PKKWLDDAVERFN
-200 IEDKNIDFTKTVW
+200 IKDENIDFTETVW
-213 GELLIKEI
+213 GELLIQEI
-221 REELQDDIAILEAE
+221 KEELQDDIAILEAQAK
-235 IRKLS
+235 RLS
-240 VEKELILFQKTIEND
+240 VEPDLVLFQKTIEND
-255 IYEFQKLLAN
+255 VIELKKLLAN

-286 NKVDSIE
+286 NKVDSLE
-293 KENAKNIRDSV
+293 KENAKNVRDSV

-319 SEEATQDILE
+319 SEEAIQDILE

-334 IKLKNLIFKFDE
+334 VKLKNLIFKFDE
-346 LFTKKKKDKNIVDFS
+346 QFTKKKNDKNIVDFS

-366 ALQILVREKEEGKH
+366 ALQILVKEKEDGKH
-380 ERTDVA
+380 ERTEVA
-386 KKYMHQFEEIAI
+386 QKYMKQFEEIAI

-409 YILTAVSRGNNIFMV
+409 YILTSVSRGNNIFMV
-424 GDIKQSIYKFRQAR
+424 GDVKQSIYKFRQAR
-438 PELFLEKYKTYSLD
+438 PELFLEKYKSYSLEST
-452 VANDKGLKIQLFKN
+452 NEKGLKIQLFKN

-472 ILDFTNTIFANI
+472 ILDFTNEIFENI

-489 GEIDYSE
+489 GEIEYSE
-496 EEYLNLGANWGE
+496 EEFLNLGASWE
-508 KETEKI
+508 PKE
-514 QQEQQINSGI
+514 
-524 IHKTSNLTSTNSQ
+524 
-537 EYISNA
+537 
-543 QIEHKNEKF
+543 
-552 LIKNEIDIIDLKEKD
+552 IKNEIDIIDLKEQEKTI
-567 KQKDYDEDSQQ
+567 DS
-578 KDEETEDIEIQE
+578 DEESEEEEIQE

-610 DSKFQVYD
+610 DSKYQVYD
-618 IKEQKH
+618 LKEKKY
-624 RNIKY
+624 RDIKY
-629 RDIAILLRSTKGKAP
+629 RDIAILLRSTKAKAP

-659 DMSSEYID
+659 DMSAEYID

-700 FTDNELVEIRLADQ
+700 FTDNELVEIRLVDQ
-714 YSDFY
+714 HSDFY
-719 TALQKSKLSVST
+719 TTLLKSKLSVST

-737 DRFLA
+737 ERFLNE
-742 DLDKWREEQEY
+742 LDKWREEQEY

-877 VKYIDYDMQVKYDT
+877 VRYIDYDMQVKYDT
-891 LTKLALRNKELNS
+891 LTKLALRNKALNS

-924 YITGLSKDF
+924 YITGVKKDF
-933 SKAKEN
+933 SKEKEN
-939 MENMISIYQKQTG
+939 IENMLSIYKKQDG
-952 NFNNKIPISG
+952 
-962 TNNID
+962 
-967 YMYQQQRKKINPLL
+967 KINPILV
-981 IKKYKTYLD
+981 KKYKTYLD

-996 YSDFEKMKDLADV
+996 YSDFDNMKKLAD
-1009 KIFAKDELIKDL
+1009 INTFGKDDLIKDL

-1026 QEIDLFKMIE
+1026 QEIDLIKMIE
-1036 ENCKNVTDEE
+1036 ENCKDVTDEE
-1046 VKKVENE
+1046 IKKVENE

-1060 MADTVIP
+1060 KADTLIP

-1078 NMKEVK
+1078 NMEEVK
-1084 YSALSEN
+1084 YNDIN
-1091 EVLGKNQL
+1091 EIQADNYEE
-1099 GDLEKIEL
+1099 DEKT
-1107 IAENKESDS
+1107 
-1116 IAFPVPK
+1116 FPIPK
-1123 FLNNEDEEKVSASKR
+1123 FLNDEDEEKVTASKR

-1153 DYELKDVEDLV
+1153 EYEFQDVKNLV
-1164 TELKNKE
+1164 EELKNKE
-1171 IITSKEAD
+1171 IITEKEAD
-1179 SVNLKHILQFTKSDV
+1179 SVNINQILKFTKSDV
-1194 WQELQEAKEY
+1194 WQELKSAKEY
-1204 HKEEPFYINVS
+1204 YKEEPFYINVP
-1215 ANEIEETESKANIL
+1215 ANEVEDTESTVNIL
-1229 AQGIIDLYYIDKNDN
+1229 AQGIIDLYYIDKDN
-1244 LVLLDYKTDFVKEGE
+1244 RLVLLDYKTDYIKEGE
-1259 EEILIKRH
+1259 EDVLIKRH
-1267 TPQLLLYKKALENAL
+1267 TPQLLLYKDALENAL
-1282 DRKVD
+1282 NKKVD
-1287 KIYIY
+1287 RIYIY
-1292 STTLGK
+1292 STVLGK
-1298 KIQIKV
+1298 KIEINA

>member
-1 MEWTHE
+1 MKWTNE
-7 QQQAIIKNKSNILVA
+7 QQQAISKNKSNILVA

-68 LNAIYKKIDES
+68 LNAIYKKIDETDS
-79 ENDEEIQNLQKQV
+79 DEEIKNLQKQI
-92 VLINKASICTIDSF
+92 VLLNKASICTIDSF
-106 CLDVVRNNFFEIDSS
+106 CLDVVRNNFFEIDIS

-141 ELFEEKYEEQNEDFQ
+141 ELFEEKYEEQNENFQ
-156 SLIKTYTSYRD
+156 NLIKTYTSYRD

-172 ELILKIYSYI
+172 DLILKIYSYI

-187 PKKWLDNAVERFN
+187 PKKWLEDAVEKFN
-200 IEDKNIDFTKTVW
+200 IQDKNFDFSQTIW
-213 GELLIKEI
+213 GELLIQEI
-221 REELQDDIAILEAE
+221 REELVDDIAVLKAQAT
-235 IRKLS
+235 KLS

-255 IYEFQKLLAN
+255 IVELQTLLGN
-265 LDNWNKAYSIANSVD
+265 LESWDKAYSIANSVD

-319 SEEATQDILE
+319 SEEAIDDILE

-334 IKLKNLIFKFDE
+334 TKLKNLIFEFDKQ
-346 LFTKKKKDKNIVDFS
+346 FTKKKKDKNIVDFS

-366 ALQILVREKEEGKH
+366 ALQILVKEKEDGKH

-386 KKYMHQFEEIAI
+386 KKYMKQFEEVAI

-424 GDIKQSIYKFRQAR
+424 GDVKQSIYKFRQAR

-452 VANDKGLKIQLFKN
+452 NANEKGLIIQLFKN

-472 ILDFTNTIFANI
+472 ILSFTNTIFENI

-489 GEIDYSE
+489 GDIEYSE
-496 EEYLNLGANWGE
+496 EEYLNLGANWG
-508 KETEKI
+508 
-514 QQEQQINSGI
+514 
-524 IHKTSNLTSTNSQ
+524 
-537 EYISNA
+537 
-543 QIEHKNEKF
+543 NEEN
-552 LIKNEIDIIDLKEKD
+552 IVKNEIDIIDFKEI
-567 KQKDYDEDSQQ
+567 QKVEEN
-578 KDEETEDIEIQE
+578 DEEIEDEDIEE

-610 DSKFQVYD
+610 DSKYQVYD
-618 IKEQKH
+618 LKAQKY
-624 RNIKY
+624 RDIKY
-629 RDIAILLRSTKGKAP
+629 RDIAILLRSTKAKAP
-644 IFEKELIEKDIPVYS
+644 IFEKELIEKDVPVYS
-659 DMSSEYID
+659 DMSAEYID

-714 YSDFY
+714 YTDFY
-719 TALQKSKLSVST
+719 NAVQKAKLSVNT

-737 DRFLA
+737 ERFLGE
-742 DLDKWREEQEY
+742 LDKWREEQEY

-768 FLNYMGVLPNGM
+768 FLNYIGILPNGL

-800 FKGLFNFIRFIERL
+800 FKGLFNFIRFIEKL
-814 HSSSGDLSSAKMIGE
+814 HSSSGDLGSAKMIGE

-848 IVFLASSSSQ
+848 IVFLASSSSR

-877 VKYIDYDMQVKYDT
+877 VKYIDYDMQIKYDT
-891 LTKLALRNKELNS
+891 LTKLALRNKEMNS

-924 YITGLSKDF
+924 YITGISKDF

-939 MENMISIYQKQTG
+939 MEKMISIYENQGENLNKRNSDYNKQREKL
-952 NFNNKIPISG
+952 NPI
-962 TNNID
+962 
-967 YMYQQQRKKINPLL
+967 LV
-981 IKKYKTYLD
+981 KKYKSYLD

-996 YSDFEKMKDLADV
+996 YSNFEKMKDLTDV
-1009 KIFAKDELIKDL
+1009 NILEKEELLKDL
-1021 KPEEK
+1021 KPDQRVEMDLLK
-1026 QEIDLFKMIE
+1026 LIDQKCRDI
-1036 ENCKNVTDEE
+1036 NDEE
-1046 VKKVENE
+1046 IKKVEE
-1053 LSFEYEY
+1053 TFSFQYEY
-1060 MADTVIP
+1060 KSDTLIP

-1078 NMKEVK
+1078 NLQEMKLTDINKDVQFDDRFVELEEIDE
-1084 YSALSEN
+1084 SANDEN
-1091 EVLGKNQL
+1091 LKQVSTQK
-1099 GDLEKIEL
+1099 
-1107 IAENKESDS
+1107 S
-1116 IAFPVPK
+1116 ITFSVPK
-1123 FLNNEDEEKVSASKR
+1123 FISNEDEEKITASKL

-1146 KNLDFSK
+1146 KNLDFSQE
-1153 DYELKDVEDLV
+1153 YEIQDIEHLV
-1164 TELKNKE
+1164 KSLADKE
-1171 IITSKEAD
+1171 IITQKEAD
-1179 SVNLKHILQFTKSDV
+1179 SVNLKQILGFTKSDV
-1194 WQELQEAKEY
+1194 WQEIKEAKEY

-1215 ANEIEETESKANIL
+1215 ASEIEETESNANIL
-1229 AQGIIDLYYIDKNDN
+1229 AQGIIDLYYIDKNDK
-1244 LVLLDYKTDFVKEGE
+1244 LVLLDYKTDFVKQGE
-1259 EEILIKRH
+1259 EEFLIKRH
-1267 TPQLLLYKKALENAL
+1267 TPQLLLYKQALEGAL
-1282 DRKVD
+1282 GKSVDR
-1287 KIYIY
+1287 IYIY
-1292 STTLGK
+1292 STVLGRR
-1298 KIQIKV
+1298 III

>member
-1 MEWTHE
+1 MEWTKE
-7 QQQAIIKNKSNILVA
+7 QQQAISKAKSNILVA

-79 ENDEEIQNLQKQV
+79 ENEEEIQNLQKQV
-92 VLINKASICTIDSF
+92 VLLNKASICTIDSF
-106 CLDVVRNNFFEIDSS
+106 CLDVVRNNFFEIDIS

-136 QEVLE
+136 QEVLD
-141 ELFEEKYEEQNEDFQ
+141 ELFEEKYEEKNEDFQ
-156 SLIKTYTSYRD
+156 KLIKTYTSYRD

-172 ELILKIYSYI
+172 DLILKIYSYI

-187 PKKWLDNAVERFN
+187 PKKWLDDAIERFN
-200 IEDKNIDFTKTVW
+200 IKDENLDFTKTVW
-213 GELLIKEI
+213 GELLIQEI
-221 REELQDDIAILEAE
+221 KEELQDDIAILEAQAK
-235 IRKLS
+235 RLS
-240 VEKELILFQKTIEND
+240 VESDLVLFQKTIEND
-255 IYEFQKLLAN
+255 VIELKRLFEN

-286 NKVDSIE
+286 NKVDSLE
-293 KENAKNIRDSV
+293 KENTKNVRDQV

-319 SEEATQDILE
+319 SEEAIQDILE

-334 IKLKNLIFKFDE
+334 VKLKNIIFEFDE
-346 LFTKKKKDKNIVDFS
+346 FFTKKKKDKNIVDFS

-366 ALQILVREKEEGKH
+366 ALQILVREKEDGTH

-386 KKYMHQFEEIAI
+386 KKYMNQFEEIAI

-424 GDIKQSIYKFRQAR
+424 GDVKQSIYKFRQAR
-438 PELFLEKYKTYSLD
+438 PELFLEKYKSYSLE
-452 VANDKGLKIQLFKN
+452 NTNERGLKIQLFKN

-472 ILDFTNTIFANI
+472 ILDFTNEIFENI
-484 MSENL
+484 MSESL
-489 GEIDYSE
+489 GEIEYNE
-496 EEYLNLGANWGE
+496 EEFLNLGASWE
-508 KETEKI
+508 PKE
-514 QQEQQINSGI
+514 
-524 IHKTSNLTSTNSQ
+524 
-537 EYISNA
+537 
-543 QIEHKNEKF
+543 
-552 LIKNEIDIIDLKEKD
+552 IKNEIDIIDLKE
-567 KQKDYDEDSQQ
+567 QEKDYDEENS
-578 KDEETEDIEIQE
+578 KEEEIQE

-605 IKELV
+605 IKELI
-610 DSKFQVYD
+610 DSKYQVYD
-618 IKEQKH
+618 LKAQKY
-624 RNIKY
+624 RDIKY
-629 RDIAILLRSTKGKAP
+629 RDIAILLRSTKAKAP

-714 YSDFY
+714 HSDFY
-719 TALQKSKLSVST
+719 TTLLKSKLSVST
-731 ELKEKI
+731 ELKGKI
-737 DRFLA
+737 ERFLSE
-742 DLDKWREEQEY
+742 LDKWREEQEY

-848 IVFLASSSSQ
+848 IVFLASTSSQ
-858 FNLMDLNKDILL
+858 INLMDLNKDILL

-924 YITGLSKDF
+924 YITGIKKDF
-933 SKAKEN
+933 SKEKEN
-939 MENMISIYQKQTG
+939 MENMLSIYNKQEG
-952 NFNNKIPISG
+952 
-962 TNNID
+962 
-967 YMYQQQRKKINPLL
+967 KINPILV
-981 IKKYKTYLD
+981 KKYKTYLD

-996 YSDFEKMKDLADV
+996 YSDFDKMKDLADV
-1009 KIFAKDELIKDL
+1009 NIFVKNDLIKEL

-1026 QEIDLFKMIE
+1026 QEIDLIRMIE
-1036 ENCKNVTDEE
+1036 ENSKEVTDTEI
-1046 VKKVENE
+1046 KKVENE

-1060 MADTVIP
+1060 KADTLIP

-1078 NMKEVK
+1078 NMEEARYNATDEIEV
-1084 YSALSEN
+1084 EN
-1091 EVLGKNQL
+1091 YEE
-1099 GDLEKIEL
+1099 DEIT
-1107 IAENKESDS
+1107 
-1116 IAFPVPK
+1116 FPVPK
-1123 FLNNEDEEKVSASKR
+1123 FLNNEDEEKITASKR

-1153 DYELKDVEDLV
+1153 EYEIQDVKNLV
-1164 TELKNKE
+1164 EELKNKD
-1171 IITSKEAD
+1171 IITEKEAN
-1179 SVNLKHILQFTKSDV
+1179 SVNINQILKFTKSDV
-1194 WQELQEAKEY
+1194 WEELKSAKEY
-1204 HKEEPFYINVS
+1204 HKEEPFYINVPAS
-1215 ANEIEETESKANIL
+1215 KVQETESTANIL
-1229 AQGIIDLYYIDKNDN
+1229 AQGIIDLYYIDKSDN
-1244 LVLLDYKTDFVKEGE
+1244 LVLLDYKTDYVTEGE
-1259 EEILIKRH
+1259 EDILIKRH
-1267 TPQLLLYKKALENAL
+1267 TPQLLLYKEALVNAL
-1282 DRKVD
+1282 NGKVD
-1287 KIYIY
+1287 RIYIY
-1292 STTLGK
+1292 STVLGK
-1298 KIQIKV
+1298 KIEIST

>member
-1 MEWTHE
+1 MEWTKE
-7 QQQAIIKNKSNILVA
+7 QQQAINKAKSNILVA

-79 ENDEEIQNLQKQV
+79 ENEEEIQNLQKQV
-92 VLINKASICTIDSF
+92 VLLNKASICTIDSF
-106 CLDVVRNNFFEIDSS
+106 CLDVVRNNFFEIDIS

-136 QEVLE
+136 QEVLD
-141 ELFEEKYEEQNEDFQ
+141 ELFEEKYEEKNEDFQ
-156 SLIKTYTSYRD
+156 KLIKTYTSYRD

-172 ELILKIYSYI
+172 DLILKIYSYI

-187 PKKWLDNAVERFN
+187 PKKWLDDAIERFN
-200 IEDKNIDFTKTVW
+200 IKDENLDFTKTVW
-213 GELLIKEI
+213 GELLIQEI
-221 REELQDDIAILEAE
+221 KEELQDDIAILEAQAK
-235 IRKLS
+235 RLS
-240 VEKELILFQKTIEND
+240 VESDLVLFQKTIEND
-255 IYEFQKLLAN
+255 VIELKRLFEN

-286 NKVDSIE
+286 NKVDSLE
-293 KENAKNIRDSV
+293 KENAKNVRDQV

-309 AKVDKIFVSS
+309 TKVDKIFVSS
-319 SEEATQDILE
+319 SEEAIQDIIE
-329 MYKTL
+329 MYNTL
-334 IKLKNLIFKFDE
+334 LKLKNLIFEFDE

-366 ALQILVREKEEGKH
+366 ALQILVREKEDGTH

-386 KKYMHQFEEIAI
+386 QKYMKQFEEIAI

-409 YILTAVSRGNNIFMV
+409 YILSSVSRGNNIFMV
-424 GDIKQSIYKFRQAR
+424 GDVKQSIYKFRQAR
-438 PELFLEKYKTYSLD
+438 PELFLEKYKSYSLEN
-452 VANDKGLKIQLFKN
+452 ANERGLKIQLFKN

-472 ILDFTNTIFANI
+472 ILDFTNEIFKNI
-484 MSENL
+484 MSESL
-489 GEIDYSE
+489 GEIEYNE
-496 EEYLNLGANWGE
+496 EEFLNLGASWE
-508 KETEKI
+508 PKE
-514 QQEQQINSGI
+514 
-524 IHKTSNLTSTNSQ
+524 
-537 EYISNA
+537 
-543 QIEHKNEKF
+543 
-552 LIKNEIDIIDLKEKD
+552 IKNEIDIIDLKE
-567 KQKDYDEDSQQ
+567 QEKDYDEENS
-578 KDEETEDIEIQE
+578 KEEEIQE

-605 IKELV
+605 IEELI
-610 DSKFQVYD
+610 DSKYQVYD
-618 IKEQKH
+618 LKAQKY
-624 RNIKY
+624 RDIKY
-629 RDIAILLRSTKGKAP
+629 RDIAILLRSTKAKAP

-714 YSDFY
+714 HSDFY
-719 TALQKSKLSVST
+719 TTLLKSKLSVST

-737 DRFLA
+737 ERFLNE
-742 DLDKWREEQEY
+742 LDKWRDEQEY

-848 IVFLASSSSQ
+848 IVFLASTSSQ

-924 YITGLSKDF
+924 YITGIKKDF
-933 SKAKEN
+933 SKEKEN
-939 MENMISIYQKQTG
+939 MENMLSIYNKQEG
-952 NFNNKIPISG
+952 
-962 TNNID
+962 
-967 YMYQQQRKKINPLL
+967 KINPILV
-981 IKKYKTYLD
+981 KKYKTYLD

-996 YSDFEKMKDLADV
+996 YSDFDKMKDLADV
-1009 KIFAKDELIKDL
+1009 NIFVKNDLIKEL

-1026 QEIDLFKMIE
+1026 QEIDLIRMIE
-1036 ENCKNVTDEE
+1036 ENSKEVTDTEI
-1046 VKKVENE
+1046 KKVENE

-1060 MADTVIP
+1060 KADTLIP

-1078 NMKEVK
+1078 NMEEARYNATDEIEV
-1084 YSALSEN
+1084 EN
-1091 EVLGKNQL
+1091 YEE
-1099 GDLEKIEL
+1099 DEIT
-1107 IAENKESDS
+1107 
-1116 IAFPVPK
+1116 FPVPK
-1123 FLNNEDEEKVSASKR
+1123 FLNNEDEEKITASKR

-1153 DYELKDVEDLV
+1153 EYEIQDVKNLV
-1164 TELKNKE
+1164 EELKNKD
-1171 IITSKEAD
+1171 IITEKEAN
-1179 SVNLKHILQFTKSDV
+1179 SVNINQILRFTKSDV
-1194 WQELQEAKEY
+1194 WQELKSAKEY
-1204 HKEEPFYINVS
+1204 HKEEPFYINVQAS
-1215 ANEIEETESKANIL
+1215 EVEETESTANIL

-1244 LVLLDYKTDFVKEGE
+1244 LVLLDYKTDYVTEGE
-1259 EEILIKRH
+1259 EEVLIKRH
-1267 TPQLLLYKKALENAL
+1267 TPQLLLYKEALENAL
-1282 DRKVD
+1282 NRKVD
-1287 KIYIY
+1287 RIYIY
-1292 STTLGK
+1292 STVLGK
-1298 KIQIKV
+1298 KVEINI

>member
-1 MEWTHE
+1 MEWTKE
-7 QQQAIIKNKSNILVA
+7 QQQAINKAKSNILVA

-79 ENDEEIQNLQKQV
+79 ENEEEIQNLQKQV
-92 VLINKASICTIDSF
+92 VLLNKASICTIDSF
-106 CLDVVRNNFFEIDSS
+106 CLDVVRNNFFEIDIS

-136 QEVLE
+136 QEVLD
-141 ELFEEKYEEQNEDFQ
+141 ELFEEKYEEKNKDFQ
-156 SLIKTYTSYRD
+156 KLIKTYTSYRD

-172 ELILKIYSYI
+172 DLILKIYSYI

-187 PKKWLDNAVERFN
+187 PKKWLDDAIERFN
-200 IEDKNIDFTKTVW
+200 IKDENLDFTKTVW
-213 GELLIKEI
+213 GELLIQEI
-221 REELQDDIAILEAE
+221 KEELQDDIAILEAQAK
-235 IRKLS
+235 RLS
-240 VEKELILFQKTIEND
+240 VESDLVLFQKTIEND
-255 IYEFQKLLAN
+255 VIELKRLFEN

-286 NKVDSIE
+286 NKVDSLE
-293 KENAKNIRDSV
+293 KENAKNVRDQV

-309 AKVDKIFVSS
+309 TKVDKIFVSS
-319 SEEATQDILE
+319 SEEAIQDIIE
-329 MYKTL
+329 MYNTL
-334 IKLKNLIFKFDE
+334 LKLKNLIFEFDE

-366 ALQILVREKEEGKH
+366 ALQILVREKEDGTH

-386 KKYMHQFEEIAI
+386 QKYMKQFEEIAI

-409 YILTAVSRGNNIFMV
+409 YILSSVSRGNNIFMV
-424 GDIKQSIYKFRQAR
+424 GDVKQSIYKFRQAR
-438 PELFLEKYKTYSLD
+438 PELFLEKYKSYSLEN
-452 VANDKGLKIQLFKN
+452 ANERGLKIQLFKN

-472 ILDFTNTIFANI
+472 ILDFTNEIFKNI
-484 MSENL
+484 MSESL
-489 GEIDYSE
+489 GEIEYTE
-496 EEYLNLGANWGE
+496 EEFLNLGASWE
-508 KETEKI
+508 SKE
-514 QQEQQINSGI
+514 
-524 IHKTSNLTSTNSQ
+524 
-537 EYISNA
+537 
-543 QIEHKNEKF
+543 
-552 LIKNEIDIIDLKEKD
+552 IKNEIDIIDLKE
-567 KQKDYDEDSQQ
+567 QEKDYDEENS
-578 KDEETEDIEIQE
+578 EEEEIQE

-605 IKELV
+605 IEELI
-610 DSKFQVYD
+610 DSKYQVYD
-618 IKEQKH
+618 LKAQKY
-624 RNIKY
+624 RDIKY
-629 RDIAILLRSTKGKAP
+629 RDIAILLRSTKAKAP

-714 YSDFY
+714 HSDFY
-719 TALQKSKLSVST
+719 TTLLKSKLSVST
-731 ELKEKI
+731 ELKGKI
-737 DRFLA
+737 ERFLNE
-742 DLDKWREEQEY
+742 LDKWRKEQEY

-848 IVFLASSSSQ
+848 IVFLASTSSQ

-924 YITGLSKDF
+924 YITGIKKDF
-933 SKAKEN
+933 SKEKEN
-939 MENMISIYQKQTG
+939 IENMLSIYNKQEG
-952 NFNNKIPISG
+952 
-962 TNNID
+962 
-967 YMYQQQRKKINPLL
+967 KINPILV
-981 IKKYKTYLD
+981 KKYKTYLD

-996 YSDFEKMKDLADV
+996 YSDFDKMKNLTNVNIFV
-1009 KIFAKDELIKDL
+1009 KDDLIKEL

-1026 QEIDLFKMIE
+1026 QEIDLIRMIE
-1036 ENCKNVTDEE
+1036 ENSKEVTDTEI
-1046 VKKVENE
+1046 KKVENE

-1060 MADTVIP
+1060 KADTLIP

-1078 NMKEVK
+1078 NMEEARYNATDEIEV
-1084 YSALSEN
+1084 EN
-1091 EVLGKNQL
+1091 YEE
-1099 GDLEKIEL
+1099 DEIT
-1107 IAENKESDS
+1107 
-1116 IAFPVPK
+1116 FPVPK
-1123 FLNNEDEEKVSASKR
+1123 FLNNEDEEKITASKR

-1153 DYELKDVEDLV
+1153 EYEIQDVKNLV
-1164 TELKNKE
+1164 EELKNKD
-1171 IITSKEAD
+1171 IITEKEAN
-1179 SVNLKHILQFTKSDV
+1179 SVNINQILRFTKSDV
-1194 WQELQEAKEY
+1194 WQELKSAKEY
-1204 HKEEPFYINVS
+1204 HKEEPFYINVQAS
-1215 ANEIEETESKANIL
+1215 EVEETESTANIL

-1244 LVLLDYKTDFVKEGE
+1244 LVLLDYKTDYVTEGE
-1259 EEILIKRH
+1259 EEVLIKRH
-1267 TPQLLLYKKALENAL
+1267 TPQLLLYKEALENAL
-1282 DRKVD
+1282 NRKVD
-1287 KIYIY
+1287 RIYIY
-1292 STTLGK
+1292 STVLGK
-1298 KIQIKV
+1298 KVEINI

>member
-1 MEWTHE
+1 MEWTKE
-7 QQQAIIKNKSNILVA
+7 QQQAIYKNKSNILVS

-58 AAASEMRERI
+58 SAASEMRERV
-68 LNAIYKKIDES
+68 LKAIYKKIDES
-79 ENDEEIQNLQKQV
+79 INDEEIQNLQKQV
-92 VLINKASICTIDSF
+92 VLLNKANICTIDSF
-106 CLDVVRNNFFEIDSS
+106 CLDVVRNNFFEIDIS

-141 ELFEEKYEEQNEDFQ
+141 ELFEEKYEEKNEAFQ
-156 SLIKTYTSYRD
+156 TLIKTYTSYRD

-172 ELILKIYSYI
+172 DLILKIYSYI

-187 PKKWLDNAVERFN
+187 PKKWLETAVEKFN
-200 IEDKNIDFTKTVW
+200 LPKTKTDFSKTVW
-213 GELLIKEI
+213 GEILVQEI
-221 REELQDDIAILEAE
+221 REELQDDIVTLESEAR
-235 IRKLS
+235 ILS
-240 VEKELILFQKTIEND
+240 VEKDLILFQKTIEND
-255 IYEFQKLLAN
+255 IVELQTLFEN
-265 LDNWNKAYSIANSVD
+265 LDNWDKAYSIANSVN

-286 NKVDSIE
+286 NKVDSLE

-319 SEEATQDILE
+319 SEEAIQDILE
-329 MYKTL
+329 MHKTL
-334 IKLKNLIFKFDE
+334 IMLKNLIFEFDD

-366 ALQILVREKEEGKH
+366 ALQILVREKEDGKH
-380 ERTDVA
+380 ERTDIA
-386 KKYMHQFEEIAI
+386 KKYMKQFEEIAI

-409 YILTAVSRGNNIFMV
+409 YILTSVSRGNNIFMV
-424 GDIKQSIYKFRQAR
+424 GDVKQSIYKFRQAR

-452 VANDKGLKIQLFKN
+452 NANDKGLKIQLFKN

-472 ILDFTNTIFANI
+472 ILDFTNMIFATI
-484 MSENL
+484 MSEAL
-489 GEIDYSE
+489 GEIEYSK
-496 EEYLNLGANWGE
+496 EEYLNLGANW
-508 KETEKI
+508 K
-514 QQEQQINSGI
+514 S
-524 IHKTSNLTSTNSQ
+524 
-537 EYISNA
+537 
-543 QIEHKNEKF
+543 EKF
-552 LIKNEIDIIDLKEKD
+552 AVKNEIDIIDLKEQEN
-567 KQKDYDEDSQQ
+567 QKDYG
-578 KDEETEDIEIQE
+578 EETSEEEEIQE
-590 NLEDIEIEAKFVAKK
+590 KLEDIEIEAKFIAKK

-610 DSKFQVYD
+610 DSKYQVYD
-618 IKEQKH
+618 LKEKKY
-624 RNIKY
+624 RDIKY
-629 RDIAILLRSTKGKAP
+629 RDISILLRSTKGKAP

-700 FTDNELVEIRLADQ
+700 FTDDELVEIRLADRH
-714 YSDFY
+714 SEFY
-719 TALQKSKLSVST
+719 LALLKAKLSVNT
-731 ELKEKI
+731 ELKDKI
-737 DRFLA
+737 ERFLNQI
-742 DLDKWREEQEY
+742 DIWRKEQEY
-753 LSLDELIWKIYEDTG
+753 LALDELIWKIYEDTG
-768 FLNYMGVLPNGM
+768 FLNYMGLLPNGM

-848 IVFLASSSSQ
+848 IVFLSSTSSQ

-933 SKAKEN
+933 SKTKEN
-939 MENMISIYQKQTG
+939 IENMIAIYTKQEG
-952 NFNNKIPISG
+952 
-962 TNNID
+962 
-967 YMYQQQRKKINPLL
+967 KINPIL

-990 WILMVY
+990 WILMTF
-996 YSDFEKMKDLADV
+996 YSNFEEMKNLVDV
-1009 KIFAKDELIKDL
+1009 NIYEKDELVKNL
-1021 KPEEK
+1021 SSKEK
-1026 QEIDLFKMIE
+1026 QEINLLKIIE

-1046 VKKVENE
+1046 VKKVEDE
-1053 LSFEYEY
+1053 LGFIYKY
-1060 MADTVIP
+1060 KADTLIP

-1078 NMKEVK
+1078 NLEEIKH
-1084 YSALSEN
+1084 SALSEEQVFDEIN
-1091 EVLGKNQL
+1091 SGI
-1099 GDLEKIEL
+1099 LEE
-1107 IAENKESDS
+1107 KEEKS
-1116 IAFPVPK
+1116 ITFPVPK
-1123 FLNNEDEEKVSASKR
+1123 FLNNENEEIISASKR

-1153 DYELKDVEDLV
+1153 EYELQDVENLIR
-1164 TELKNKE
+1164 ELKNKE
-1171 IITSKEAD
+1171 IITSKEAS
-1179 SVNLKHILQFTKSDV
+1179 SVNKNQIIQFTKSDV
-1194 WQELQEAKEY
+1194 WKELKEAKEY
-1204 HKEEPFYINVS
+1204 HKEEPFYINVP
-1215 ANEIEETESKANIL
+1215 ANEIGATESKAIVL

-1244 LVLLDYKTDFVKEGE
+1244 LVLLDYKTDFVKKGE
-1259 EEILIKRH
+1259 ENELIKRH
-1267 TPQLLLYKKALENAL
+1267 SPQLVLYKQALESAL
-1282 DRKVD
+1282 GKSVDR
-1287 KIYIY
+1287 IYIY
-1292 STTLGK
+1292 STALGK
-1298 KIQIKV
+1298 KVEI

>member
-1 MEWTHE
+1 MEWTKE
-7 QQQAIIKNKSNILVA
+7 QQQAISKNKSNILVA

-79 ENDEEIQNLQKQV
+79 ENEEEIQNLQKQV
-92 VLINKASICTIDSF
+92 VLLNKASICTIDSF
-106 CLDVVRNNFFEIDSS
+106 CLDVVRNNFFEIDIS

-136 QEVLE
+136 QEVLD
-141 ELFEEKYEEQNEDFQ
+141 ELFEEKYEENNTDFQ
-156 SLIKTYTSYRD
+156 QLIKTYTSYRD

-172 ELILKIYSYI
+172 DLILKIYSYI

-187 PKKWLDNAVERFN
+187 PKKWLDDAIERFN
-200 IEDKNIDFTKTVW
+200 IKDENIDFTKTVW
-213 GELLIKEI
+213 GELLIQEI
-221 REELQDDIAILEAE
+221 REELIDDIAILEAQAK
-235 IRKLS
+235 RLS
-240 VEKELILFQKTIEND
+240 VEPDLVLFQKTIEND
-255 IYEFQKLLAN
+255 VVELQTLFGN
-265 LDNWNKAYSIANSVD
+265 LDNWDKAYSIANSLD

-286 NKVDSIE
+286 NKVDSLE
-293 KENAKNIRDSV
+293 KENAKNVRDQV

-319 SEEATQDILE
+319 SEEAIQDILE

-334 IKLKNLIFKFDE
+334 VKLKNLIFEFDE
-346 LFTKKKKDKNIVDFS
+346 LFTKKKNDKNIVDFS

-366 ALQILVREKEEGKH
+366 ALQILVKDKEDGTH

-386 KKYMHQFEEIAI
+386 KKYMKQFEEIAI

-409 YILTAVSRGNNIFMV
+409 YILTSVSRGNNIFMV
-424 GDIKQSIYKFRQAR
+424 GDVKQSIYKFRQAR
-438 PELFLEKYKTYSLD
+438 PELFLEKYKSYSLEN
-452 VANDKGLKIQLFKN
+452 ANEKGLKIQLFKN

-472 ILDFTNTIFANI
+472 ILDFTNEIFANI
-484 MSENL
+484 MSESL
-489 GEIDYSE
+489 GEIEYTE
-496 EEYLNLGANWGE
+496 EEFLNLGASWE
-508 KETEKI
+508 PKE
-514 QQEQQINSGI
+514 
-524 IHKTSNLTSTNSQ
+524 
-537 EYISNA
+537 
-543 QIEHKNEKF
+543 
-552 LIKNEIDIIDLKEKD
+552 IKNEIDIIDLKEQEKTI
-567 KQKDYDEDSQQ
+567 DS
-578 KDEETEDIEIQE
+578 DEESEEEEIQE
-590 NLEDIEIEAKFVAKK
+590 NLEDIEIEAKYVAKK
-605 IKELV
+605 VKELV
-610 DSKFQVYD
+610 DSKYQVYD
-618 IKEQKH
+618 LKEKKY

-629 RDIAILLRSTKGKAP
+629 RDIAILLRSTKAKAP

-700 FTDNELVEIRLADQ
+700 FTDNELVEIRLVDQ

-719 TALQKSKLSVST
+719 NALLKSKLSVST
-731 ELKEKI
+731 ELREKI
-737 DRFLA
+737 ERFLNS
-742 DLDKWREEQEY
+742 LDIWREEQEY

-848 IVFLASSSSQ
+848 IVFLASTSSQ

-904 VYSEEMRILYVALTR
+904 AYSEEMRILYVALTR
-919 AKEKL
+919 AKEKI
-924 YITGLSKDF
+924 YITGVKKDF
-933 SKAKEN
+933 SKEKEN
-939 MENMISIYQKQTG
+939 MENMLSIYKKQDG
-952 NFNNKIPISG
+952 
-962 TNNID
+962 
-967 YMYQQQRKKINPLL
+967 KINPILV
-981 IKKYKTYLD
+981 KKYKTYLD

-996 YSDFEKMKDLADV
+996 YSNFDKMKNLADV
-1009 KIFAKDELIKDL
+1009 NVLAKDDLIKGL

-1026 QEIDLFKMIE
+1026 QEIDLLKMIVE
-1036 ENCKNVTDEE
+1036 KCKNVTDDEI
-1046 VKKVENE
+1046 KKVEDE

-1060 MADTVIP
+1060 RADTVIP

-1078 NMKEVK
+1078 NMEEIR
-1084 YSALSEN
+1084 YGYINESIASDYEEN
-1091 EVLGKNQL
+1091 E
-1099 GDLEKIEL
+1099 IT
-1107 IAENKESDS
+1107 
-1116 IAFPVPK
+1116 FPIPK
-1123 FLNNEDEEKVSASKR
+1123 FLNNEDEEKVTASKR

-1153 DYELKDVEDLV
+1153 EYEIQDIKNLVE
-1164 TELKNKE
+1164 ELKNKE
-1171 IITSKEAD
+1171 IITKKEAD
-1179 SVNLKHILQFTKSDV
+1179 SINVNQILKFAKSDI
-1194 WQELQEAKEY
+1194 WQELKEAKEY
-1204 HKEEPFYINVS
+1204 HKEEPFYINVH
-1215 ANEIEETESKANIL
+1215 ANEVEDTESTTNIL
-1229 AQGIIDLYYIDKNDN
+1229 AQGIIDLYYIDKDDK
-1244 LVLLDYKTDFVKEGE
+1244 LVLLDYKTDYVQEGE

-1267 TPQLLLYKKALENAL
+1267 SPQLMLYKEALENAL
-1282 DRKVD
+1282 NRNVD

-1292 STTLGK
+1292 STVLGK
-1298 KIQIKV
+1298 KVEIKV

>member
-1 MEWTHE
+1 MEWTKE
-7 QQQAIIKNKSNILVA
+7 QKQAISKNKSNILVA

-79 ENDEEIQNLQKQV
+79 EKEEEIQNLQKQV
-92 VLINKASICTIDSF
+92 VLLNKASICTIDSF
-106 CLDVVRNNFFEIDSS
+106 CLDVVRNYFFEIDIS

-136 QEVLE
+136 QEVLD
-141 ELFEEKYEEQNEDFQ
+141 ELFEEKYEEKDEDFQ
-156 SLIKTYTSYRD
+156 QLIKTYTSYRD

-172 ELILKIYSYI
+172 DLILKIYSYI

-187 PKKWLDNAVERFN
+187 PKKWLDDAIERFS
-200 IEDKNIDFTKTVW
+200 IKDENIDFTKTVW
-213 GELLIKEI
+213 GELLIQEI
-221 REELQDDIAILEAE
+221 KEELIDDIAILEAQAK
-235 IRKLS
+235 RLS
-240 VEKELILFQKTIEND
+240 VEPDLVLFQKTIEND
-255 IYEFQKLLAN
+255 VVEIQTLFGN
-265 LDNWNKAYSIANSVD
+265 LDNWNKAYSIANSLD

-286 NKVDSIE
+286 NKIDSLE
-293 KENAKNIRDSV
+293 KENAKNVRDQV

-319 SEEATQDILE
+319 SEEAIQDILE

-334 IKLKNLIFKFDE
+334 IKLKNLIFEFDE
-346 LFTKKKKDKNIVDFS
+346 LFTKKKNDKNIVDFS

-366 ALQILVREKEEGKH
+366 ALQILVKEKEDGKH

-386 KKYMHQFEEIAI
+386 KKYMKQFEEIAI

-409 YILTAVSRGNNIFMV
+409 YILTSVSRGNNIFMV
-424 GDIKQSIYKFRQAR
+424 GDVKQSIYKFRQAR
-438 PELFLEKYKTYSLD
+438 PELFLEKYKSYSLEN
-452 VANDKGLKIQLFKN
+452 ANEKGIKIQLFKN

-472 ILDFTNTIFANI
+472 ILDFTNEIFASI

-489 GEIDYSE
+489 GEIEYTE
-496 EEYLNLGANWGE
+496 EEFLNLGASWE
-508 KETEKI
+508 KKE
-514 QQEQQINSGI
+514 
-524 IHKTSNLTSTNSQ
+524 
-537 EYISNA
+537 
-543 QIEHKNEKF
+543 
-552 LIKNEIDIIDLKEKD
+552 IKNEIDIIDLKEQEKTI
-567 KQKDYDEDSQQ
+567 DYDE
-578 KDEETEDIEIQE
+578 EESVEEEAQE

-610 DSKFQVYD
+610 DSKYQVYD
-618 IKEQKH
+618 LKEKKY

-629 RDIAILLRSTKGKAP
+629 RDIAILLRSTKAKAP

-679 IIDNPMQDIPLV
+679 IIDNPMQDIPLA

-700 FTDNELVEIRLADQ
+700 FTDNELVEIRLVDQ

-719 TALQKSKLSVST
+719 TALLKSKLSVST

-737 DRFLA
+737 ERFL
-742 DLDKWREEQEY
+742 DMLDRWRAEQEY

-848 IVFLASSSSQ
+848 IVFLASTSSQ
-858 FNLMDLNKDILL
+858 FNLMDLNKDIIL

-877 VKYIDYDMQVKYDT
+877 VKYIDYDKQVKYDT

-904 VYSEEMRILYVALTR
+904 AYSEEMRILYVALTR
-919 AKEKL
+919 AKEKI
-924 YITGLSKDF
+924 YITGIKKDF
-933 SKAKEN
+933 SKEKEN
-939 MENMISIYQKQTG
+939 MENMLSIYKKQDG
-952 NFNNKIPISG
+952 
-962 TNNID
+962 
-967 YMYQQQRKKINPLL
+967 KINPILV
-981 IKKYKTYLD
+981 KKYKTYLD

-996 YSDFEKMKDLADV
+996 YSNFDRMKNLADV
-1009 KIFAKDELIKDL
+1009 NVFSKDDLIKDL

-1026 QEIDLFKMIE
+1026 QEIDLLKMIE
-1036 ENCKNVTDEE
+1036 ENCKDVTDDEI
-1046 VKKVENE
+1046 KKVEDE
-1053 LSFEYEY
+1053 LNFEYEY
-1060 MADTVIP
+1060 IADTLIP
-1067 SKTSITAIAHK
+1067 SKTSITEIAHK
-1078 NMKEVK
+1078 KFEEIR
-1084 YSALSEN
+1084 YRDIN
-1091 EVLGKNQL
+1091 ESQ
-1099 GDLEKIEL
+1099 
-1107 IAENKESDS
+1107 ESDYEEDE
-1116 IAFPVPK
+1116 ITFPTPK
-1123 FLNNEDEEKVSASKR
+1123 FLNNEEEEKVTASKR
-1138 GTIMHLCM
+1138 GTLMHLCM

-1153 DYELKDVEDLV
+1153 GYEFQDVKNLV
-1164 TELKNKE
+1164 EGLIKKE
-1171 IITSKEAD
+1171 IITKKEAD
-1179 SVNLKHILQFTKSDV
+1179 SVNINQILKFTKSDV
-1194 WQELQEAKEY
+1194 WQELKSAKEF
-1204 HKEEPFYINVS
+1204 HKEEPFYINVP
-1215 ANEIEETESKANIL
+1215 ANEVEETESKANIL
-1229 AQGIIDLYYIDKNDN
+1229 AQGIIDLYYIDKDN
-1244 LVLLDYKTDFVKEGE
+1244 KLVLLDYKTDYIQEGE
-1259 EEILIKRH
+1259 EESLIKRH
-1267 TPQLLLYKKALENAL
+1267 TSQLMLYKEALENAL
-1282 DRKVD
+1282 NTKVD

-1292 STTLGK
+1292 STVLGK
-1298 KIQIKV
+1298 KIIINC

>member
-1 MEWTHE
+1 MEWTKE
-7 QQQAIIKNKSNILVA
+7 QQQAISKAKSNILVA

-79 ENDEEIQNLQKQV
+79 ENEEEIQNLQKQV
-92 VLINKASICTIDSF
+92 VLLNKASICTIDSF
-106 CLDVVRNNFFEIDSS
+106 CLDVVRNNFFEIDIS

-136 QEVLE
+136 QEVLD
-141 ELFEEKYEEQNEDFQ
+141 ELFEEKYEEKNEDFQ
-156 SLIKTYTSYRD
+156 KLIKTYTSYRD

-172 ELILKIYSYI
+172 DLILKIYSYI

-187 PKKWLDNAVERFN
+187 PKKWLDDAIERFN
-200 IEDKNIDFTKTVW
+200 IKDENLDFTKTVW
-213 GELLIKEI
+213 GELLIQEI
-221 REELQDDIAILEAE
+221 KEELQDDIAILEAQAK
-235 IRKLS
+235 RLS
-240 VEKELILFQKTIEND
+240 VEPDLVLFQKTIEND
-255 IYEFQKLLAN
+255 VIELKRLFEN

-286 NKVDSIE
+286 NKVDSLE
-293 KENAKNIRDSV
+293 KENAKNVRDQV

-309 AKVDKIFVSS
+309 TKVDKIFVSS
-319 SEEATQDILE
+319 SEEAIQDIIE
-329 MYKTL
+329 MYNTL
-334 IKLKNLIFKFDE
+334 LKLKNIIFEFDE
-346 LFTKKKKDKNIVDFS
+346 FFTKKKKDKNIVDFS

-366 ALQILVREKEEGKH
+366 ALQILVREKEDGTH

-386 KKYMHQFEEIAI
+386 KKYMNQFEEIAI

-424 GDIKQSIYKFRQAR
+424 GDVKQSIYKFRQAR
-438 PELFLEKYKTYSLD
+438 PELFLEKYKSYSLE
-452 VANDKGLKIQLFKN
+452 NTNERGLKIQLFKN

-472 ILDFTNTIFANI
+472 ILDFTNEIFENI
-484 MSENL
+484 MSESL
-489 GEIDYSE
+489 GEIEYNE
-496 EEYLNLGANWGE
+496 EEFLNLGASWE
-508 KETEKI
+508 PKE
-514 QQEQQINSGI
+514 
-524 IHKTSNLTSTNSQ
+524 
-537 EYISNA
+537 
-543 QIEHKNEKF
+543 
-552 LIKNEIDIIDLKEKD
+552 IKNEIDIIDLKE
-567 KQKDYDEDSQQ
+567 QEKDYDEENS
-578 KDEETEDIEIQE
+578 EEEEIRE
-590 NLEDIEIEAKFVAKK
+590 NLEDIEIEAKFVANK
-605 IKELV
+605 IKELI
-610 DSKFQVYD
+610 DSKYQVYD
-618 IKEQKH
+618 LKAQKY
-624 RNIKY
+624 RDIKY
-629 RDIAILLRSTKGKAP
+629 RDIAILLRSTKAKAP

-714 YSDFY
+714 HSDFY
-719 TALQKSKLSVST
+719 TTLLKSKLSVST
-731 ELKEKI
+731 ELKGKI
-737 DRFLA
+737 ERFLSE
-742 DLDKWREEQEY
+742 LDKWREEQEY

-924 YITGLSKDF
+924 YITGIKKDF
-933 SKAKEN
+933 SKEKEN
-939 MENMISIYQKQTG
+939 IENMLSIYNKQKG
-952 NFNNKIPISG
+952 
-962 TNNID
+962 
-967 YMYQQQRKKINPLL
+967 KINPILV
-981 IKKYKTYLD
+981 KKYKTYLD

-996 YSDFEKMKDLADV
+996 YSDFDKMKNLADV
-1009 KIFAKDELIKDL
+1009 NIFVKDDLIKEL

-1026 QEIDLFKMIE
+1026 QEIDLIRMIE
-1036 ENCKNVTDEE
+1036 ENSKEVTDIEI
-1046 VKKVENE
+1046 KKVENE

-1060 MADTVIP
+1060 KADTLIP

-1078 NMKEVK
+1078 NMEEARYNATDEIEV
-1084 YSALSEN
+1084 EN
-1091 EVLGKNQL
+1091 YEE
-1099 GDLEKIEL
+1099 DEIT
-1107 IAENKESDS
+1107 
-1116 IAFPVPK
+1116 FPVPK
-1123 FLNNEDEEKVSASKR
+1123 FLNNEDEEKITASKR

-1153 DYELKDVEDLV
+1153 EYEIQDVKNLV
-1164 TELKNKE
+1164 EELKNKD
-1171 IITSKEAD
+1171 IITEKEAN
-1179 SVNLKHILQFTKSDV
+1179 SVNINQILKFTKSDV
-1194 WQELQEAKEY
+1194 WEELKSAKEY
-1204 HKEEPFYINVS
+1204 HKEEPFYINVPAS
-1215 ANEIEETESKANIL
+1215 KVQETESTANIL
-1229 AQGIIDLYYIDKNDN
+1229 AQGIIDLYYIDKSDN
-1244 LVLLDYKTDFVKEGE
+1244 LVLLDYKTDYVTEGE
-1259 EEILIKRH
+1259 KDILIKRY
-1267 TPQLLLYKKALENAL
+1267 TPQLLLYKEALENAL
-1282 DRKVD
+1282 NGKVD
-1287 KIYIY
+1287 RIYIY
-1292 STTLGK
+1292 STVLGK
-1298 KIQIKV
+1298 KIEIST

>member
-1 MEWTHE
+1 MEWTNE
-7 QQQAIIKNKSNILVA
+7 QQQAISKNKSNILVA

-92 VLINKASICTIDSF
+92 VLLNKASICTIDSF
-106 CLDVVRNNFFEIDSS
+106 CLDVVRNNFFEIDIS

-156 SLIKTYTSYRD
+156 DLIKTYTSYRD

-172 ELILKIYSYI
+172 DLILKIYSYI

-187 PKKWLDNAVERFN
+187 PKKWLDDAVERFN
-200 IEDKNIDFTKTVW
+200 IKDKNIDFTKTVW

-235 IRKLS
+235 VRKLS

-255 IYEFQKLLAN
+255 IVEFQTLLGN

-286 NKVDSIE
+286 NKIDSME

-309 AKVDKIFVSS
+309 AKSDKIFVSS
-319 SEEATQDILE
+319 SEEAIQDILE

-334 IKLKNLIFKFDE
+334 IKLKNLIFEFDE

-366 ALQILVREKEEGKH
+366 ALQILVREKEDGKH
-380 ERTDVA
+380 ERTEVA
-386 KKYMHQFEEIAI
+386 KKYMNQFEEIAI

-409 YILTAVSRGNNIFMV
+409 YILTSVSCGNNIFMV
-424 GDIKQSIYKFRQAR
+424 GDVKQSIYKFRQAR
-438 PELFLEKYKTYSLD
+438 PELFLEKYKTYRLD
-452 VANDKGLKIQLFKN
+452 EANDKGLKIQLFKN

-472 ILDFTNTIFANI
+472 ILDFTNTIFSNI
-484 MSENL
+484 MSESL
-489 GEIDYSE
+489 GEIEYSE
-496 EEYLNLGANWGE
+496 EEYLNLGADWGE
-508 KETEKI
+508 KE
-514 QQEQQINSGI
+514 NSL
-524 IHKTSNLTSTNSQ
+524 NMP
-537 EYISNA
+537 YA
-543 QIEHKNEKF
+543 
-552 LIKNEIDIIDLKEKD
+552 IKNEIDIIDLKEQEKPS
-567 KQKDYDEDSQQ
+567 DYDEDSQQ
-578 KDEETEDIEIQE
+578 KDEETENSEVQE

-610 DSKFQVYD
+610 DSKYQVYD
-618 IKEQKH
+618 LKAQKF
-624 RNIKY
+624 RDIKY

-644 IFEKELIEKDIPVYS
+644 IFEKELIEQDIPVYS

-700 FTDNELVEIRLADQ
+700 FSDDELVEIRLSDQ

-719 TALQKSKLSVST
+719 LALLKAKLSVSA

-737 DRFLA
+737 ERFLNQI
-742 DLDKWREEQEY
+742 DKWRDEQEY

-848 IVFLASSSSQ
+848 IVFLVSTSSQ

-939 MENMISIYQKQTG
+939 MENIISIYKKQEG
-952 NFNNKIPISG
+952 
-962 TNNID
+962 
-967 YMYQQQRKKINPLL
+967 KINPIL

-996 YSDFEKMKDLADV
+996 YSDFDKMKNLADV
-1009 KIFAKDELIKDL
+1009 NIFVKDELVKNL

-1026 QEIDLFKMIE
+1026 QEFDLLKMIE

-1046 VKKVENE
+1046 VKKVEDE

-1060 MADTVIP
+1060 KTDTLIP
-1067 SKTSITAIAHK
+1067 SKSSITAIAHK
-1078 NMKEVK
+1078 NLEEVK
-1084 YSALSEN
+1084 HNAISEI
-1091 EVLGKNQL
+1091 
-1099 GDLEKIEL
+1099 DLENLINDEQIEGDVIPETEEKKEIDIL
-1107 IAENKESDS
+1107 KKKYTNNNTMENA
-1116 IAFPVPK
+1116 ITFPVPK

-1146 KNLDFSK
+1146 KNLDYSI
-1153 DYELKDVEDLV
+1153 DYELQDVENLIR
-1164 TELKNKE
+1164 ELKNKE

-1179 SVNLKHILQFTKSDV
+1179 AINLKHILQFTKSDV
-1194 WQELQEAKEY
+1194 WQELKEAKEY
-1204 HKEEPFYINVS
+1204 HKEEPFYINVP
-1215 ANEIEETESKANIL
+1215 ANEIDKNESKANIL

-1259 EEILIKRH
+1259 EDILVKRH
-1267 TPQLLLYKKALENAL
+1267 TPQLLLYKQALESAL
-1282 DRKVD
+1282 GKSVDR
-1287 KIYIY
+1287 IYIY
-1292 STTLGK
+1292 STVLGK
-1298 KIQIKV
+1298 KIRI

>member
-1 MEWTHE
+1 MEWTKE
-7 QQQAIIKNKSNILVA
+7 QQQAISKAKSNILVA

-79 ENDEEIQNLQKQV
+79 ENEEEIQNLQKQV
-92 VLINKASICTIDSF
+92 VLLNKASICTIDSF
-106 CLDVVRNNFFEIDSS
+106 CLDVVRNNFFEIDIS

-136 QEVLE
+136 QEVLD
-141 ELFEEKYEEQNEDFQ
+141 ELFEEKYEEKNEDFQ
-156 SLIKTYTSYRD
+156 KLIKTYTSYRD

-172 ELILKIYSYI
+172 DLILKIYSYI

-187 PKKWLDNAVERFN
+187 PKKWLDDAIERFN
-200 IEDKNIDFTKTVW
+200 IKDENLDFTKTVW
-213 GELLIKEI
+213 GELLIQEI
-221 REELQDDIAILEAE
+221 KEELQDDIAILEAQAK
-235 IRKLS
+235 RLS
-240 VEKELILFQKTIEND
+240 VESDLVLFQKTIEND
-255 IYEFQKLLAN
+255 VIELKRLFEN

-286 NKVDSIE
+286 NKVDSLE
-293 KENAKNIRDSV
+293 KENAKNVRDQV

-319 SEEATQDILE
+319 SEEAIQDIIE
-329 MYKTL
+329 MYNTL
-334 IKLKNLIFKFDE
+334 LKLKNIIFEFDE
-346 LFTKKKKDKNIVDFS
+346 FFTKKKKDKNIVDFS

-366 ALQILVREKEEGKH
+366 ALQILVREKEDGTH

-386 KKYMHQFEEIAI
+386 KKYMNQFEEIAI

-424 GDIKQSIYKFRQAR
+424 GDVKQSIYKFRQAR
-438 PELFLEKYKTYSLD
+438 PELFLEKYKSYSLEN
-452 VANDKGLKIQLFKN
+452 ANERGLKIQLFKN

-472 ILDFTNTIFANI
+472 ILDFTNEIFKNI
-484 MSENL
+484 MSESL
-489 GEIDYSE
+489 GEIEYNE
-496 EEYLNLGANWGE
+496 EEFLNLGASWE
-508 KETEKI
+508 PKE
-514 QQEQQINSGI
+514 
-524 IHKTSNLTSTNSQ
+524 
-537 EYISNA
+537 
-543 QIEHKNEKF
+543 
-552 LIKNEIDIIDLKEKD
+552 IKNEIDIIDLKE
-567 KQKDYDEDSQQ
+567 QEKDYDEENS
-578 KDEETEDIEIQE
+578 KEEEIQE

-605 IKELV
+605 IKELI
-610 DSKFQVYD
+610 DSKYQVYD
-618 IKEQKH
+618 LKAQKY
-624 RNIKY
+624 RDIKY
-629 RDIAILLRSTKGKAP
+629 RDIAILLRSTKAKAP

-714 YSDFY
+714 HSDFY
-719 TALQKSKLSVST
+719 TTLLKSKLSVST
-731 ELKEKI
+731 ELKGKI
-737 DRFLA
+737 ERFLSK
-742 DLDKWREEQEY
+742 LDKWRKEQEY

-848 IVFLASSSSQ
+848 IVFLASTSSQ
-858 FNLMDLNKDILL
+858 INLMDLNKDILL

-924 YITGLSKDF
+924 YITGIKKDF
-933 SKAKEN
+933 SKEKEN
-939 MENMISIYQKQTG
+939 MENMLSIYNKQEG
-952 NFNNKIPISG
+952 
-962 TNNID
+962 
-967 YMYQQQRKKINPLL
+967 KINPILV
-981 IKKYKTYLD
+981 KKYKTYLD

-996 YSDFEKMKDLADV
+996 YSDFDKMKDLADV
-1009 KIFAKDELIKDL
+1009 NIFVKNDLIKEL

-1026 QEIDLFKMIE
+1026 QEIDLIRMIE
-1036 ENCKNVTDEE
+1036 ENSKEVTDTEI
-1046 VKKVENE
+1046 KKVENE

-1060 MADTVIP
+1060 KADTLIP

-1078 NMKEVK
+1078 NMEEARYNATDEIEV
-1084 YSALSEN
+1084 EN
-1091 EVLGKNQL
+1091 YEE
-1099 GDLEKIEL
+1099 DEIT
-1107 IAENKESDS
+1107 
-1116 IAFPVPK
+1116 FPVPK
-1123 FLNNEDEEKVSASKR
+1123 FLNNEDEEKITASKR

-1153 DYELKDVEDLV
+1153 EYEIQDVKNLV
-1164 TELKNKE
+1164 EELKNKD
-1171 IITSKEAD
+1171 IITEKEAN
-1179 SVNLKHILQFTKSDV
+1179 SVNINQILKFTKSDV
-1194 WQELQEAKEY
+1194 WEELKSAKEY
-1204 HKEEPFYINVS
+1204 HKEEPFYINVPAS
-1215 ANEIEETESKANIL
+1215 KVQETESTANIL
-1229 AQGIIDLYYIDKNDN
+1229 AQGIIDLYYIDKSDN
-1244 LVLLDYKTDFVKEGE
+1244 LVLLDYKTDYVTEGE
-1259 EEILIKRH
+1259 EDILIKRH
-1267 TPQLLLYKKALENAL
+1267 TPQLLLYKEALVNAL
-1282 DRKVD
+1282 NGKVD
-1287 KIYIY
+1287 RIYIY
-1292 STTLGK
+1292 STVLGK
-1298 KIQIKV
+1298 KIEIST